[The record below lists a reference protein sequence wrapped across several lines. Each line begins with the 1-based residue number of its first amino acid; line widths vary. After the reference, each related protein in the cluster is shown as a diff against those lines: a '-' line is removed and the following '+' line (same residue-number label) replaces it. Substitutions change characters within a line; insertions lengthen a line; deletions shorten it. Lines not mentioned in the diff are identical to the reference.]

1 MTQGGSGKEKN
12 GQRMHRPR
20 LEAAQKPP
28 YDGINGNGRPLSRN
42 FRKMN
47 TTLKDRLIRHLEDG
61 HYEPQSKSELARALN
76 VDSRQKQDFRALVD
90 QLEEEGRLVRLQK
103 GRYALKRERR
113 NLVHGMIRILRS
125 GKILFL
131 PKKEDPAAAA
141 MGWDLEAIPELE
153 LKPNHLGTALDGD
166 RVAVRVERK
175 ASRGRRN
182 DRRDRFARPDTG
194 MKARVEE
201 VTERA
206 RSRWLGTFR
215 AGKNKLGRVLGD
227 GIGSPA
233 SIELAEKPAMEVLPG
248 QLVSVEPV
256 SRGEEKKAPRGKIVE
271 VLGYPDDPHVDMES
285 VIRKYDLPV
294 EFPSPVLREVETLSK
309 APSPRELARREDWT
323 DRTVIT
329 IDPASAKD
337 FDDAISIKATPQ
349 GWTLAVHIADVS
361 HFVKPGSELDK
372 EALRRGNST
381 YLPDRVLPMLPPR
394 LSDDLCSLRPDVV
407 RLTKVCEM
415 KFDKKGKLLG
425 ARFADAFIRSKA
437 RLTYQEAFTMMKGH
451 DKGEIPSMV
460 REAWKLASILRRNR
474 YAKGALDLD
483 FPEVRAVMDKDGR
496 VTDIITEEYDESHQ
510 LIEECMLAANGAVA
524 LTLKNK
530 NRPTIY
536 RVHEEPDSAKLFEF
550 GQLCKLYG
558 HPVHDI
564 GQRQYLNE
572 LMKSIKGTPDEQ
584 LLKLALLKSLM
595 RARYDTEPLGHY
607 GLATPNYCH
616 FTSPIRRYADLV
628 VHRSLDPLLANPPK
642 GAKGPGSV
650 SRLEED
656 AEHISETERTSASA
670 EKDANRMKLFEW
682 LEGQC
687 FAEHPEVHDALI
699 TETRPFGVMLEIPR
713 LQIKGLIKPDQL
725 PGGRWV
731 YEAFANRWK
740 SDHGTVLCAG
750 LRVPVIPVKVD
761 RDQQWADFTIAS
773 RGERR
778 EPEKTGASGKKEKR
792 FTGRKRRP
800 AEGKKAPAKARGKR
814 P

>member
-1 MTQGGSGKEKN
+1 MMVSMGMGDTF
-12 GQRMHRPR
+12 
-20 LEAAQKPP
+20 
-28 YDGINGNGRPLSRN
+28 SRN

-47 TTLKDRLIRHLEDG
+47 HSLKDRLIRHMEDG
-61 HYEPQSKSELARALN
+61 RYEPQSKSELARALN
-76 VDSRQKQDFRALVD
+76 VDSRQKLDFRALVD
-90 QLEEEGRLVRLQK
+90 QMEEEGKLVRLQK

-131 PKKEDPAAAA
+131 PRKGDPAAAA
-141 MGWDLEAIPELE
+141 LGWDTEAIPELE
-153 LKPNHLGTALDGD
+153 LKPNRLGTALDGD

-175 ASRGRRN
+175 AARGRRN
-182 DRRDRFARPDTG
+182 IRRDRFSSPDAG

-206 RSRWLGTFR
+206 RSRWLGVFR
-215 AGKNKLGRVLGD
+215 TGKNKPGRVLGD
-227 GIGSPA
+227 GVSSP
-233 SIELAEKPAMEVLPG
+233 SFIELAEKPAMEVLPG

-256 SRGEEKKAPRGKIVE
+256 TCGEEKKAPRGKIVE
-271 VLGYPDDPHVDMES
+271 VLGYPDEPHVDMEA
-285 VIRKYDLPV
+285 VIRKYGLSA
-294 EFPSPVLREVETLSK
+294 EFPASVLRELETLPQN
-309 APSPRELARREDWT
+309 PSPGELARREDWT

-329 IDPASAKD
+329 IDPASARD
-337 FDDAISIKATPQ
+337 FDDAISITATPS

-361 HFVKPGSELDK
+361 HFVRPGGALDG

-415 KFDKKGKLLG
+415 KFDQKGKMLR

-437 RLTYQEAFTMMKGH
+437 RLTYQEAFAMMKGN
-451 DKGEIPSMV
+451 DKGEVPSTV
-460 REAWKLASILRRNR
+460 REAWNLASILRRNR

-496 VTDIITEEYDESHQ
+496 VTGIITEEYDESHQ
-510 LIEECMLAANGAVA
+510 LIEECMLAANEAVA
-524 LTLKNK
+524 LALKNG

-536 RVHEEPDSAKLFEF
+536 RVHEEPDSSKLFEF

-558 HPVHDI
+558 YPVHDI

-572 LMKSIKGTPDEQ
+572 LMKSIKGSPDEQ

-628 VHRSLDPLLANPPK
+628 VHRSLNPLLANPPK
-642 GAKGPGSV
+642 GAKGAGSAG
-650 SRLEED
+650 RLEED
-656 AEHISETERTSASA
+656 AEHISETERISASA

-687 FAEHPEVHDALI
+687 YTEHPEVHEALV
-699 TETRPFGVMLEIPR
+699 TETRHFGVLLEIPR
-713 LQIKGLIKPDQL
+713 LQIKGLVKPDKL

-731 YEAFANRWK
+731 YEAFASRWK
-740 SDHGTVLCAG
+740 NDHGSVLCAG

-761 RDQQWADFTIAS
+761 REQQWADFAIVS
-773 RGERR
+773 R
-778 EPEKTGASGKKEKR
+778 EKPRQTGKTA
-792 FTGRKRRP
+792 F
-800 AEGKKAPAKARGKR
+800 PAKQEKGTSGHGRR
-814 P
+814 NR

>member
-1 MTQGGSGKEKN
+1 MMVSMGMGDTF
-12 GQRMHRPR
+12 
-20 LEAAQKPP
+20 
-28 YDGINGNGRPLSRN
+28 SRN

-47 TTLKDRLIRHLEDG
+47 HSLKDRLIRHMEDG
-61 HYEPQSKSELARALN
+61 RYEPQSKSELARALN
-76 VDSRQKQDFRALVD
+76 VDSRQKLDFRALVD
-90 QLEEEGRLVRLQK
+90 QMEEEGKLVRLQK

-131 PKKEDPAAAA
+131 PRKGDPAAAA
-141 MGWDLEAIPELE
+141 LGWDTEAIPELE
-153 LKPNHLGTALDGD
+153 LKPNRLGTALDGD
-166 RVAVRVERK
+166 RVTVRVERK
-175 ASRGRRN
+175 AARGRRN
-182 DRRDRFARPDTG
+182 IRRDRFSSPDAG

-206 RSRWLGTFR
+206 RSRWLGVFR
-215 AGKNKLGRVLGD
+215 TGKNKPGRVLGD
-227 GIGSPA
+227 GVSSPS

-256 SRGEEKKAPRGKIVE
+256 TCGEEKKAPRGKIVE
-271 VLGYPDDPHVDMES
+271 VLGYPDEPHVDMEA
-285 VIRKYDLPV
+285 VIRKYGLSA
-294 EFPSPVLREVETLSK
+294 EFPASVLRELETLPQN
-309 APSPRELARREDWT
+309 PSPGELARRENWT

-329 IDPASAKD
+329 IDPASARD
-337 FDDAISIKATPQ
+337 FDDAISITATPS

-361 HFVKPGSELDK
+361 HFVRPGGALDG

-415 KFDKKGKLLG
+415 KFDQKGKMLR

-437 RLTYQEAFTMMKGH
+437 RLTYQEAFAMLKGN
-451 DKGEIPSMV
+451 DKGEVPSTV
-460 REAWKLASILRRNR
+460 REAWNLASILRRNR

-496 VTDIITEEYDESHQ
+496 VTGIITEEYDESHQ
-510 LIEECMLAANGAVA
+510 LIEECMLAANEAVA
-524 LTLKNK
+524 LALKNG

-550 GQLCKLYG
+550 GQLCRLYG

-572 LMKSIKGTPDEQ
+572 LMKSIKGSPDEQ

-616 FTSPIRRYADLV
+616 FTSPIRR
-628 VHRSLDPLLANPPK
+628 SLNPLLANPPK
-642 GAKGPGSV
+642 GAKGAGSAG
-650 SRLEED
+650 RLEED
-656 AEHISETERTSASA
+656 AEHISETERISASA

-687 FAEHPEVHDALI
+687 YTEHPEVHEALV
-699 TETRPFGVMLEIPR
+699 TETRHFGVLLEIPR
-713 LQIKGLIKPDQL
+713 LQIKGLVKPDKL

-731 YEAFANRWK
+731 YEAFASRWK
-740 SDHGTVLCAG
+740 NDHGSVLCAG

-761 RDQQWADFTIAS
+761 REQQWADFAIVS
-773 RGERR
+773 R
-778 EPEKTGASGKKEKR
+778 EKPRQTGKTA
-792 FTGRKRRP
+792 F
-800 AEGKKAPAKARGKR
+800 PAKQEKGTSGHGRR
-814 P
+814 NR

>member
-1 MTQGGSGKEKN
+1 M
-12 GQRMHRPR
+12 
-20 LEAAQKPP
+20 
-28 YDGINGNGRPLSRN
+28 
-42 FRKMN
+42 
-47 TTLKDRLIRHLEDG
+47 EDG
-61 HYEPQSKSELARALN
+61 RYEPQSKSELARALN
-76 VDSRQKQDFRALVD
+76 VDSRQKLDFRALVD
-90 QLEEEGRLVRLQK
+90 QMEEEGKLVRLQK

-131 PKKEDPAAAA
+131 PRKGDPAAAA
-141 MGWDLEAIPELE
+141 LGWDTEAIPELE
-153 LKPNHLGTALDGD
+153 LKPNRLGNALDGD

-175 ASRGRRN
+175 AARGRRN
-182 DRRDRFARPDTG
+182 IRRDRFSSPDAG

-206 RSRWLGTFR
+206 RSRWLGVFR
-215 AGKNKLGRVLGD
+215 TGKNKPGRVLGD
-227 GIGSPA
+227 GVSSPS

-256 SRGEEKKAPRGKIVE
+256 TCGEEKKAPRGKIVE
-271 VLGYPDDPHVDMES
+271 VLGYPDEPHVDMEA
-285 VIRKYDLPV
+285 VIRKYGLSA
-294 EFPSPVLREVETLSK
+294 EFPASVLRELETLPQN
-309 APSPRELARREDWT
+309 PSPGELARRENWT

-329 IDPASAKD
+329 IDPASARD
-337 FDDAISIKATPQ
+337 FDDAISITATPS

-361 HFVKPGSELDK
+361 HFVRPGGALDG

-415 KFDKKGKLLG
+415 KFDQKGKMLR

-437 RLTYQEAFTMMKGH
+437 RLTYQEAFAMLKGN
-451 DKGEIPSMV
+451 DKGEVPSTV
-460 REAWKLASILRRNR
+460 REAWNLASILRRNR

-496 VTDIITEEYDESHQ
+496 VTGIITEEYDESHQ
-510 LIEECMLAANGAVA
+510 LIEECMLAANEAVA
-524 LTLKNK
+524 LALKNG
-530 NRPTIY
+530 NRPPLY
-536 RVHEEPDSAKLFEF
+536 RVHEEPDSSKLFEF

-558 HPVHDI
+558 YPVHDI

-572 LMKSIKGTPDEQ
+572 LMKSIKGSPDEQ

-628 VHRSLDPLLANPPK
+628 VHRSLNPLLANPPK
-642 GAKGPGSV
+642 GAKGAGSAG
-650 SRLEED
+650 RLEED
-656 AEHISETERTSASA
+656 AEHISETERISASA

-687 FAEHPEVHDALI
+687 YTEHPEVHEALV
-699 TETRPFGVMLEIPR
+699 TETRHFGVLLEIPR
-713 LQIKGLIKPDQL
+713 FQIKGLVKPDKL

-731 YEAFANRWK
+731 YEAFASRWK
-740 SDHGTVLCAG
+740 NDHGSVLCAG

-761 RDQQWADFTIAS
+761 REQQWADFAIVS
-773 RGERR
+773 R
-778 EPEKTGASGKKEKR
+778 EKPRQTGKTA
-792 FTGRKRRP
+792 F
-800 AEGKKAPAKARGKR
+800 PAKQEKGTSGHGRR
-814 P
+814 NR

>member
-1 MTQGGSGKEKN
+1 MG
-12 GQRMHRPR
+12 M
-20 LEAAQKPP
+20 
-28 YDGINGNGRPLSRN
+28 GNSFSRN

-47 TTLKDRLIRHLEDG
+47 NSLKDRLIRHMEDG

-76 VDSRQKQDFRALVD
+76 VDSRQKLDFRALVD
-90 QLEEEGRLVRLQK
+90 QMEEEGKLVRLQK

-131 PKKEDPAAAA
+131 PRKEDPAAAA
-141 MGWDLEAIPELE
+141 LGWDTEAVPELE

-175 ASRGRRN
+175 AARGRRN
-182 DRRDRFARPDTG
+182 IRRNRFSSPDAD

-206 RSRWLGTFR
+206 RSRWLGVFR
-215 AGKNKLGRVLGD
+215 TGKNKPGRVLGD
-227 GIGSPA
+227 GVSSPS

-248 QLVSVEPV
+248 QLVSVEPITC
-256 SRGEEKKAPRGKIVE
+256 GEEKKAPRGKIVE
-271 VLGYPDDPHVDMES
+271 VLGYPDEPHVDMEA
-285 VIRKYDLPV
+285 VIRKYGLSV
-294 EFPSPVLREVETLSK
+294 EFPASVLRELETLPQT
-309 APSPRELARREDWT
+309 PSPGELARREDWT

-329 IDPASAKD
+329 IDPASARD
-337 FDDAISIKATPQ
+337 FDDAISITATPS

-361 HFVKPGSELDK
+361 HFVKPGGSLDG

-415 KFDKKGKLLG
+415 KFDKKGKMLR

-437 RLTYQEAFTMMKGH
+437 RLTYQEAFAMLKGN
-451 DKGEIPSMV
+451 DKGEVPSTV
-460 REAWKLASILRRNR
+460 REAWNLASILRRNR

-496 VTDIITEEYDESHQ
+496 VTGIITEEYDESHQ
-510 LIEECMLAANGAVA
+510 LIEECMLAANEAVA
-524 LTLKNK
+524 LALKNG

-550 GQLCKLYG
+550 GQLCRLYG

-564 GQRQYLNE
+564 DQRQYLNE
-572 LMKSIKGTPDEQ
+572 LMKSIKGSPDEQ

-628 VHRSLDPLLANPPK
+628 VHRSLNPLLANPPK
-642 GAKGPGSV
+642 GAKGAGSTG
-650 SRLEED
+650 RLEED
-656 AEHISETERTSASA
+656 AEHISETERISASA

-687 FAEHPEVHDALI
+687 YADHPEVHEALV
-699 TETRPFGVMLEIPR
+699 TETRHFGVLLEIPR
-713 LQIKGLIKPDQL
+713 LQIKGLVKPDKI

-731 YEAFANRWK
+731 YEAFASRWK
-740 SDHGTVLCAG
+740 NDHGSVLCAG

-761 RDQQWADFTIAS
+761 REQQWADFAIVS
-773 RGERR
+773 REKPRQTGKTAFPTKQEKGISGRGRR
-778 EPEKTGASGKKEKR
+778 NH
-792 FTGRKRRP
+792 
-800 AEGKKAPAKARGKR
+800 
-814 P
+814 

>member
-1 MTQGGSGKEKN
+1 MMVPMEIGDTF
-12 GQRMHRPR
+12 
-20 LEAAQKPP
+20 
-28 YDGINGNGRPLSRN
+28 SRN

-47 TTLKDRLIRHLEDG
+47 HSLKDRLIRHMEDG
-61 HYEPQSKSELARALN
+61 RYEPQSKSELARALN
-76 VDSRQKQDFRALVD
+76 VDSRQKLDFRALVD
-90 QLEEEGRLVRLQK
+90 QMEEEGKLVRLQK

-131 PKKEDPAAAA
+131 PRKGDPAAAA
-141 MGWDLEAIPELE
+141 LGWDTEAIPELE
-153 LKPNHLGTALDGD
+153 LKPNRLGNALDGD

-175 ASRGRRN
+175 AARGRRN
-182 DRRDRFARPDTG
+182 IRRDRFSSPDAG

-206 RSRWLGTFR
+206 RSRWLGVFR
-215 AGKNKLGRVLGD
+215 TGKNKPGRVLGD
-227 GIGSPA
+227 GVSSPS

-256 SRGEEKKAPRGKIVE
+256 TCGEEKKAPRGKIVE
-271 VLGYPDDPHVDMES
+271 VLGYPDEPHVDMEA
-285 VIRKYDLPV
+285 VIRKYGLSA
-294 EFPSPVLREVETLSK
+294 EFPASVLRELETLPQN
-309 APSPRELARREDWT
+309 PSPGELARRENWT

-329 IDPASAKD
+329 IDPASARD
-337 FDDAISIKATPQ
+337 FDDAISITATPS

-361 HFVKPGSELDK
+361 HFVRPGGALDG

-415 KFDKKGKLLG
+415 KFDQKGKMLR

-437 RLTYQEAFTMMKGH
+437 RLTYQEAFAMLKGN
-451 DKGEIPSMV
+451 DKGEVPSTV
-460 REAWKLASILRRNR
+460 REAWNLASILRRNR

-496 VTDIITEEYDESHQ
+496 VTGIITEEYDESHQ
-510 LIEECMLAANGAVA
+510 LIEECMLAANEAVA
-524 LTLKNK
+524 LALKNG

-536 RVHEEPDSAKLFEF
+536 RVHEEPDSSKLFEF

-558 HPVHDI
+558 YPVHDI

-572 LMKSIKGTPDEQ
+572 LMKSIKGSPDEQ

-628 VHRSLDPLLANPPK
+628 VHRSLNPLLANPPK
-642 GAKGPGSV
+642 GAKGAGSAG
-650 SRLEED
+650 RLEED
-656 AEHISETERTSASA
+656 AEHISETERISASA

-687 FAEHPEVHDALI
+687 YTEHPEVHEALV
-699 TETRPFGVMLEIPR
+699 TETRHFGVLLEIPR
-713 LQIKGLIKPDQL
+713 LQIKGLVKPDKL

-731 YEAFANRWK
+731 YEAFASRWK
-740 SDHGTVLCAG
+740 NDHGSVLCAG

-761 RDQQWADFTIAS
+761 REQQWADFAIVS
-773 RGERR
+773 R
-778 EPEKTGASGKKEKR
+778 EKPRQTGKTA
-792 FTGRKRRP
+792 F
-800 AEGKKAPAKARGKR
+800 PAKQEKGTSGHGRR
-814 P
+814 NR

>member
-1 MTQGGSGKEKN
+1 
-12 GQRMHRPR
+12 
-20 LEAAQKPP
+20 
-28 YDGINGNGRPLSRN
+28 
-42 FRKMN
+42 MN
-47 TTLKDRLIRHLEDG
+47 TPLKDRLLRHMKDG

-76 VDSRQKQDFRALVD
+76 VDSRQRLDLRNLVD
-90 QLEEEGRLVRLQK
+90 QLEEEGTLVCLQK
-103 GRYALKRERR
+103 GKYALKRERR
-113 NLVHGMIRILRS
+113 DLVRGKIRILRS

-131 PKKEDPAAAA
+131 PQKGDSAAAA
-141 MGWDLEAIPELE
+141 MGWDLDSIPELE
-153 LKPNHLGTALDGD
+153 LKPERLNTALDGD
-166 RVAVRVERK
+166 QVAARVESK
-175 ASRGRRN
+175 ASKGRHNGRKSASSASN
-182 DRRDRFARPDTG
+182 VNL
-194 MKARVEE
+194 KARVEE
-201 VTERA
+201 VTKRA
-206 RSRWLGTFR
+206 RSRWLGVFR
-215 AGKNKLGRVLGD
+215 TGKNKFGRVLGD
-227 GIGSPA
+227 GSGSPA
-233 SIELAEKPAMEVLPG
+233 YIELTEAPAMEVLPG

-256 SRGEEKKAPRGKIVE
+256 SYGGDKKSPRGKIVE
-271 VLGYPDDPHVDMES
+271 VLGYADEPHVDMEA

-294 EFPSPVLREVETLSK
+294 EFPAETLQE
-309 APSPRELARREDWT
+309 ADALPAEPSARELARREDWT

-337 FDDAISIKATPQ
+337 FDDAISIRTTPE
-349 GWTLAVHIADVS
+349 GWVLAVHIADVS
-361 HFVKPGSELDK
+361 HFVQPGGALDR
-372 EALRRGNST
+372 EARKRGNST

-394 LSDDLCSLRPDVV
+394 LSDDLCSLRPGVV
-407 RLTKVCEM
+407 RLTKACEM
-415 KFDKKGKLLG
+415 KFNKKGKMLH
-425 ARFADAFIRSKA
+425 ARFADAYIRSSA
-437 RLTYQEAFTMMKGH
+437 RLTYQEAFAMMNGR
-451 DKGEIPSMV
+451 DKAGIPALV
-460 REAWKLASILRRNR
+460 KEAWKLASILRRNR

-496 VTDIITEEYDESHQ
+496 VTDIVTEEYDESHQ
-510 LIEECMLAANGAVA
+510 LIEECMLAANEAVA
-524 LTLKNK
+524 LTLKNRH
-530 NRPTIY
+530 RPTIY

-572 LMKSIKGTPDEQ
+572 LMQSIKGSPDEQ

-650 SRLEED
+650 AALDEA
-656 AEHISETERTSASA
+656 AEHISETERVSASA

-687 FAEHPEVHDALI
+687 FADHPEVHDALI
-699 TETRPFGVMLEIPR
+699 TDTRHFGILLEIPR
-713 LQIKGLIKPDQL
+713 LQIKGLIKPDKL

-740 SDHGTVLCAG
+740 NDQGFVLCAG

-761 RDQQWADFTIAS
+761 REQQWADFAIVP
-773 RGERR
+773 R
-778 EPEKTGASGKKEKR
+778 ENQESPGKKIVKR
-792 FTGRKRRP
+792 KNGRHRP
-800 AEGKKAPAKARGKR
+800 RK
-814 P
+814 

>member
-1 MTQGGSGKEKN
+1 MMVPMEMGDTF
-12 GQRMHRPR
+12 
-20 LEAAQKPP
+20 
-28 YDGINGNGRPLSRN
+28 SRN

-47 TTLKDRLIRHLEDG
+47 HSLKDRLIRHMEDG
-61 HYEPQSKSELARALN
+61 RYEPQSKSELARALN
-76 VDSRQKQDFRALVD
+76 VDSRQKLDFRALVD
-90 QLEEEGRLVRLQK
+90 QMEEEGKLVRLQK

-131 PKKEDPAAAA
+131 PRKGDPAAAA
-141 MGWDLEAIPELE
+141 LGWDTEAIPELE
-153 LKPNHLGTALDGD
+153 LKPNRLGNALDGD

-175 ASRGRRN
+175 AARGRRN
-182 DRRDRFARPDTG
+182 IRRDRFSSPDAG

-206 RSRWLGTFR
+206 RSRWLGVFR
-215 AGKNKLGRVLGD
+215 TGKNKPGRVLGD
-227 GIGSPA
+227 GVSSPS

-256 SRGEEKKAPRGKIVE
+256 TCGEEKKAPRGKIVE
-271 VLGYPDDPHVDMES
+271 VLGYPDEPHVDMEA
-285 VIRKYDLPV
+285 VIRKYGLSA
-294 EFPSPVLREVETLSK
+294 EFPASVLRELETLPQN
-309 APSPRELARREDWT
+309 PSPGELARRENWT

-329 IDPASAKD
+329 IDPASARD
-337 FDDAISIKATPQ
+337 FDDAISITATPS

-361 HFVKPGSELDK
+361 HFVRPGGALDG

-415 KFDKKGKLLG
+415 KFDQKGKMLR

-437 RLTYQEAFTMMKGH
+437 RLTYQEAFAMLKGN
-451 DKGEIPSMV
+451 DKGEVPSTV
-460 REAWKLASILRRNR
+460 REAWNLASILRRNR

-496 VTDIITEEYDESHQ
+496 VTGIITEEYDESHQ
-510 LIEECMLAANGAVA
+510 LIEECMLAANEAVA
-524 LTLKNK
+524 LALKNG

-536 RVHEEPDSAKLFEF
+536 RVHEEPDSSKLFEF

-572 LMKSIKGTPDEQ
+572 LMKSIKGSPDEQ

-628 VHRSLDPLLANPPK
+628 VHRSLNPLLANPPK
-642 GAKGPGSV
+642 GAKGAGSAG
-650 SRLEED
+650 RLEED
-656 AEHISETERTSASA
+656 AEHISETERISASA

-687 FAEHPEVHDALI
+687 YTEHPEVHEALV
-699 TETRPFGVMLEIPR
+699 TETRHFGVLLEIPR
-713 LQIKGLIKPDQL
+713 LQIKGLVKPDKL

-731 YEAFANRWK
+731 YEAFASRWK
-740 SDHGTVLCAG
+740 NDHGSVLCAG

-761 RDQQWADFTIAS
+761 REQQWADFAIVS
-773 RGERR
+773 R
-778 EPEKTGASGKKEKR
+778 EKPRQTGKTA
-792 FTGRKRRP
+792 F
-800 AEGKKAPAKARGKR
+800 PAKQEKGTSGHGRR
-814 P
+814 NR

>member
-1 MTQGGSGKEKN
+1 MMVPMGMGDTF
-12 GQRMHRPR
+12 
-20 LEAAQKPP
+20 
-28 YDGINGNGRPLSRN
+28 SRN

-47 TTLKDRLIRHLEDG
+47 HSLKDRLIRHMEDG
-61 HYEPQSKSELARALN
+61 RYEPQSKSELARALN
-76 VDSRQKQDFRALVD
+76 VDSRQKLDFRALVD
-90 QLEEEGRLVRLQK
+90 QMEEEGKLVRLQK

-131 PKKEDPAAAA
+131 PRKGDPAAAA
-141 MGWDLEAIPELE
+141 LGWDTEAIPELE
-153 LKPNHLGTALDGD
+153 LKPNRLGTALDGD

-175 ASRGRRN
+175 AARGRRN
-182 DRRDRFARPDTG
+182 IRRDRFSSPDAG

-206 RSRWLGTFR
+206 RSRWLGVFR
-215 AGKNKLGRVLGD
+215 TGKNKPGRVLGD
-227 GIGSPA
+227 GVSSPS

-256 SRGEEKKAPRGKIVE
+256 TCGEEKKAPRGKIVE
-271 VLGYPDDPHVDMES
+271 VLGYPDEPHVDMEA
-285 VIRKYDLPV
+285 VIRKYGLSA
-294 EFPSPVLREVETLSK
+294 EFPASVLRELETLPQN
-309 APSPRELARREDWT
+309 PSPGELARRENWT

-329 IDPASAKD
+329 IDPASARD
-337 FDDAISIKATPQ
+337 FDDAISITATPS

-361 HFVKPGSELDK
+361 HFVRPGGALDG

-381 YLPDRVLPMLPPR
+381 YLPDRVLPMLPPC

-415 KFDKKGKLLG
+415 KFDQKGKMLR

-437 RLTYQEAFTMMKGH
+437 RLTYQEAFAMLKGN
-451 DKGEIPSMV
+451 DKGEVPSTV
-460 REAWKLASILRRNR
+460 REAWNLASILRRNR

-496 VTDIITEEYDESHQ
+496 VTGIITEEYDESHQ
-510 LIEECMLAANGAVA
+510 LIEECMLAANEAVA
-524 LTLKNK
+524 LALKNG

-536 RVHEEPDSAKLFEF
+536 RVHEEPDSSKLFEF

-558 HPVHDI
+558 YPVHDI

-572 LMKSIKGTPDEQ
+572 LMKSIKGSPDEQ

-628 VHRSLDPLLANPPK
+628 VHRSLNPLLANPPK
-642 GAKGPGSV
+642 GAKGAGSAG
-650 SRLEED
+650 RLEED
-656 AEHISETERTSASA
+656 AEHISETERISDSA

-687 FAEHPEVHDALI
+687 YTEHPEVHEALV
-699 TETRPFGVMLEIPR
+699 TETRHFGVLLEIPR
-713 LQIKGLIKPDQL
+713 LQIKGLVKPDKL

-731 YEAFANRWK
+731 YEAFASRWK
-740 SDHGTVLCAG
+740 NDHGSVLCAG

-761 RDQQWADFTIAS
+761 REQQWADFAIVS
-773 RGERR
+773 R
-778 EPEKTGASGKKEKR
+778 EKPRQTGKTA
-792 FTGRKRRP
+792 F
-800 AEGKKAPAKARGKR
+800 PAKQEKGTSGHGRR
-814 P
+814 NR

>member
-1 MTQGGSGKEKN
+1 MMVSMGMGDTF
-12 GQRMHRPR
+12 
-20 LEAAQKPP
+20 
-28 YDGINGNGRPLSRN
+28 SRN

-47 TTLKDRLIRHLEDG
+47 HSLKDRLIRHMEDG
-61 HYEPQSKSELARALN
+61 RYEPQSKSELARALN
-76 VDSRQKQDFRALVD
+76 VDSRQKLDFRALVD
-90 QLEEEGRLVRLQK
+90 QMEEEGKLVRLQK

-131 PKKEDPAAAA
+131 PRKGDPAAAA
-141 MGWDLEAIPELE
+141 LGWDTEAIPELE
-153 LKPNHLGTALDGD
+153 LKPNRLGTALDGD

-175 ASRGRRN
+175 AARGRRN
-182 DRRDRFARPDTG
+182 IRRDRFSSPDAG

-206 RSRWLGTFR
+206 RSRWLGVFR
-215 AGKNKLGRVLGD
+215 TGKNKPGRVLGD
-227 GIGSPA
+227 GVSSPS

-256 SRGEEKKAPRGKIVE
+256 TCGEEKKAPRGKIVE
-271 VLGYPDDPHVDMES
+271 VLGYPDEPHVDMEA
-285 VIRKYDLPV
+285 VIRKYGLSA
-294 EFPSPVLREVETLSK
+294 EFPASVLRELETLPQN
-309 APSPRELARREDWT
+309 PSPGELARRENWT

-329 IDPASAKD
+329 IDPASARD
-337 FDDAISIKATPQ
+337 FDDAISITATPS

-361 HFVKPGSELDK
+361 HFVRPGGALDG

-415 KFDKKGKLLG
+415 KFDQKGKMLR

-437 RLTYQEAFTMMKGH
+437 RLTYQEAFAMLKGN
-451 DKGEIPSMV
+451 DKGEVPSTV
-460 REAWKLASILRRNR
+460 REAWNLASILRRNR

-496 VTDIITEEYDESHQ
+496 VTGIITEEYDESHQ
-510 LIEECMLAANGAVA
+510 LIEECMLAANEAVA
-524 LTLKNK
+524 LALKNG

-536 RVHEEPDSAKLFEF
+536 RVHEEPDSSKLFEF

-558 HPVHDI
+558 YPVHDI

-572 LMKSIKGTPDEQ
+572 LMKSIKGSPDEQ

-628 VHRSLDPLLANPPK
+628 VHRSLNPLLANPPK
-642 GAKGPGSV
+642 GAKGAGSAG
-650 SRLEED
+650 RLEED
-656 AEHISETERTSASA
+656 AEHISETERISASA

-687 FAEHPEVHDALI
+687 YTEHPEVHEALV
-699 TETRPFGVMLEIPR
+699 TETRHFGVLLEIPR
-713 LQIKGLIKPDQL
+713 FQIKGLVKPDKL

-731 YEAFANRWK
+731 YEAFASRWK
-740 SDHGTVLCAG
+740 NDHGSVLCAG

-761 RDQQWADFTIAS
+761 REQQWADFAIVS
-773 RGERR
+773 R
-778 EPEKTGASGKKEKR
+778 EKPRQTGKTA
-792 FTGRKRRP
+792 F
-800 AEGKKAPAKARGKR
+800 PAKQEKGTSGHGRR
-814 P
+814 NR

>member
-1 MTQGGSGKEKN
+1 MG
-12 GQRMHRPR
+12 M
-20 LEAAQKPP
+20 
-28 YDGINGNGRPLSRN
+28 GNSFSRN

-47 TTLKDRLIRHLEDG
+47 NSLKDRLIRHMEDG

-76 VDSRQKQDFRALVD
+76 VDSRQKLDFRALVD
-90 QLEEEGRLVRLQK
+90 QMEEEGKLVRLQK

-131 PKKEDPAAAA
+131 PRKEDPAAAA
-141 MGWDLEAIPELE
+141 LGWDTEAVPELE

-175 ASRGRRN
+175 AARGRRN
-182 DRRDRFARPDTG
+182 IRRNRFSSPDAD

-206 RSRWLGTFR
+206 HSRWLGVFR
-215 AGKNKLGRVLGD
+215 TGKNKPGRVLGD
-227 GIGSPA
+227 GVSSPS

-248 QLVSVEPV
+248 QLVSVEPITC
-256 SRGEEKKAPRGKIVE
+256 GEEKKAPRGKIVE
-271 VLGYPDDPHVDMES
+271 VLGYPDEPHVDMEA
-285 VIRKYDLPV
+285 VIRKYGLSV
-294 EFPSPVLREVETLSK
+294 EFPASVLRELETLPQT
-309 APSPRELARREDWT
+309 PSPGELARREDWT

-329 IDPASAKD
+329 IDPASARD
-337 FDDAISIKATPQ
+337 FDDAISITATPS

-361 HFVKPGSELDK
+361 HFVKPGGSLDG

-394 LSDDLCSLRPDVV
+394 LSDDLCSLRPHVV

-415 KFDKKGKLLG
+415 KFDKKGKMLR

-437 RLTYQEAFTMMKGH
+437 RLTYQEAFAMLKGN
-451 DKGEIPSMV
+451 DKGEVPSTV
-460 REAWKLASILRRNR
+460 REAWNLASILRRNR

-496 VTDIITEEYDESHQ
+496 VTGIITEEYDESHQ
-510 LIEECMLAANGAVA
+510 LIEECMLAANEAVA
-524 LTLKNK
+524 LALKNG

-550 GQLCKLYG
+550 GQLCRLYG

-572 LMKSIKGTPDEQ
+572 LMKSIKGSPDEQ

-595 RARYDTEPLGHY
+595 RARYDTKPLGHY

-628 VHRSLDPLLANPPK
+628 VHRSLNPLLASPPK
-642 GAKGPGSV
+642 GAKGAGSTG
-650 SRLEED
+650 RLEED
-656 AEHISETERTSASA
+656 AEHISETERISASA

-687 FAEHPEVHDALI
+687 YADHPEVHEALV
-699 TETRPFGVMLEIPR
+699 TETRHFGVLLEIPR
-713 LQIKGLIKPDQL
+713 LQIKGLVKPDKL

-731 YEAFANRWK
+731 YEAFASRWK
-740 SDHGTVLCAG
+740 NDHGSVLCAG

-761 RDQQWADFTIAS
+761 REQQWADFAIVS
-773 RGERR
+773 R
-778 EPEKTGASGKKEKR
+778 EKPRQTGKTA
-792 FTGRKRRP
+792 F
-800 AEGKKAPAKARGKR
+800 PAKQEKGISGRGR
-814 P
+814 RNR

>member
-1 MTQGGSGKEKN
+1 MMVPMGMGDTF
-12 GQRMHRPR
+12 
-20 LEAAQKPP
+20 
-28 YDGINGNGRPLSRN
+28 SRN

-47 TTLKDRLIRHLEDG
+47 HSLKDRLIRHMEDG
-61 HYEPQSKSELARALN
+61 RYEPQSKSELARALN
-76 VDSRQKQDFRALVD
+76 VDSRQKLDFRALVD
-90 QLEEEGRLVRLQK
+90 QMEEEGKLVRLQK

-131 PKKEDPAAAA
+131 PRKGDPAAAA
-141 MGWDLEAIPELE
+141 LGWDTEAIPELE
-153 LKPNHLGTALDGD
+153 LKPNRLGTALDGD

-175 ASRGRRN
+175 AARGRRN
-182 DRRDRFARPDTG
+182 IRRDRFSSPDAG

-206 RSRWLGTFR
+206 RSRWLGVFR
-215 AGKNKLGRVLGD
+215 TGKNKPGRVLGD
-227 GIGSPA
+227 GVSSPS

-256 SRGEEKKAPRGKIVE
+256 TCGEEKKAPRGKIVE
-271 VLGYPDDPHVDMES
+271 VLGYPDEPHVDMEA
-285 VIRKYDLPV
+285 VIRKYGLSA
-294 EFPSPVLREVETLSK
+294 EFPASVLRELETLPQN
-309 APSPRELARREDWT
+309 PSPGELARRENWT

-329 IDPASAKD
+329 IDPASARD
-337 FDDAISIKATPQ
+337 FDDAISITATPS

-361 HFVKPGSELDK
+361 HFVRPGGALDG

-415 KFDKKGKLLG
+415 KFDQKGKMLR

-437 RLTYQEAFTMMKGH
+437 RLTYQEAFAMLKGN
-451 DKGEIPSMV
+451 DKGEVPSTV
-460 REAWKLASILRRNR
+460 REAWNLASILRRNR

-496 VTDIITEEYDESHQ
+496 VTGIITEEYDESHQ
-510 LIEECMLAANGAVA
+510 LIEECMLAANEAVA
-524 LTLKNK
+524 LALKNG

-536 RVHEEPDSAKLFEF
+536 RVHEEPDSSKLFEF

-558 HPVHDI
+558 YPVHDI

-572 LMKSIKGTPDEQ
+572 LMKSIKGSPDEQ

-628 VHRSLDPLLANPPK
+628 VHRSLNPLLANPPK
-642 GAKGPGSV
+642 GAKGAGSAG
-650 SRLEED
+650 RLEED
-656 AEHISETERTSASA
+656 AEHISETERISASA

-687 FAEHPEVHDALI
+687 YTEHPEVHEALV
-699 TETRPFGVMLEIPR
+699 TETRHFGVLLEIPR
-713 LQIKGLIKPDQL
+713 LQIKGLVKPDKL

-731 YEAFANRWK
+731 YEAFASRWK
-740 SDHGTVLCAG
+740 NDHGSVLCAG

-761 RDQQWADFTIAS
+761 REQQWADFAIVS
-773 RGERR
+773 R
-778 EPEKTGASGKKEKR
+778 EKPRHTGKTA
-792 FTGRKRRP
+792 F
-800 AEGKKAPAKARGKR
+800 PAKQEKGTSGHGRR
-814 P
+814 NR

>member
-1 MTQGGSGKEKN
+1 MMVPMGMGDTF
-12 GQRMHRPR
+12 
-20 LEAAQKPP
+20 
-28 YDGINGNGRPLSRN
+28 SRN

-47 TTLKDRLIRHLEDG
+47 HSLKDRLIRHMEDG
-61 HYEPQSKSELARALN
+61 RYEPQSKSELARALN
-76 VDSRQKQDFRALVD
+76 VDSRQKLDFRALVD
-90 QLEEEGRLVRLQK
+90 QMEEEGKLVRLQK

-131 PKKEDPAAAA
+131 PRKGDPAAAA
-141 MGWDLEAIPELE
+141 LGWDTEAIPELE
-153 LKPNHLGTALDGD
+153 LKPNRLGTALDGD

-175 ASRGRRN
+175 AARGRRN
-182 DRRDRFARPDTG
+182 IRRDRFSSPDAG

-206 RSRWLGTFR
+206 RSRWLGVFR
-215 AGKNKLGRVLGD
+215 TGKNKPGRVLGD
-227 GIGSPA
+227 GVSSPS

-256 SRGEEKKAPRGKIVE
+256 TCGEEKKAPRGKIVE
-271 VLGYPDDPHVDMES
+271 VLGYPDEPHVDMEA
-285 VIRKYDLPV
+285 VIRKYGLSA
-294 EFPSPVLREVETLSK
+294 EFPASVLRELETLPQN
-309 APSPRELARREDWT
+309 PSPGELARRENWT

-329 IDPASAKD
+329 IDPASARD
-337 FDDAISIKATPQ
+337 FDDAISITATPS

-361 HFVKPGSELDK
+361 HFVRPGGALDG

-415 KFDKKGKLLG
+415 KFDQKGKMLR

-437 RLTYQEAFTMMKGH
+437 RLTYQEAFAMLKGN
-451 DKGEIPSMV
+451 DKGEVPSTV
-460 REAWKLASILRRNR
+460 REAWNLASILRRNR

-496 VTDIITEEYDESHQ
+496 VTGIITEEYDESHQ
-510 LIEECMLAANGAVA
+510 LIEECMLAANEAVA
-524 LTLKNK
+524 LALKNG

-536 RVHEEPDSAKLFEF
+536 RVHEEPDSSKLFEF

-558 HPVHDI
+558 YPVHDI

-572 LMKSIKGTPDEQ
+572 LMKSIKGSPDEQ

-628 VHRSLDPLLANPPK
+628 VHRSLNPLLANPPK
-642 GAKGPGSV
+642 GAKGAGSAG
-650 SRLEED
+650 RLEED
-656 AEHISETERTSASA
+656 AEHISETERISASA

-687 FAEHPEVHDALI
+687 YTEHPEVHEALV
-699 TETRPFGVMLEIPR
+699 TETHHFGVLLEIPR
-713 LQIKGLIKPDQL
+713 LQIKGLVKPDKL

-731 YEAFANRWK
+731 YEAFASRWK
-740 SDHGTVLCAG
+740 NDHGSVLCAG

-761 RDQQWADFTIAS
+761 REQQWADFAIVS
-773 RGERR
+773 R
-778 EPEKTGASGKKEKR
+778 EKPRQTGKTA
-792 FTGRKRRP
+792 F
-800 AEGKKAPAKARGKR
+800 PAKQEKGTSGHGRR
-814 P
+814 NR

>member
-1 MTQGGSGKEKN
+1 MMVPMGMGDTF
-12 GQRMHRPR
+12 
-20 LEAAQKPP
+20 
-28 YDGINGNGRPLSRN
+28 SRN

-47 TTLKDRLIRHLEDG
+47 HSLKDRLIRHMEDG
-61 HYEPQSKSELARALN
+61 RYEPQSKSELARALN
-76 VDSRQKQDFRALVD
+76 VDSRQKLDFRALVD
-90 QLEEEGRLVRLQK
+90 QMEEEGKLVRLQK

-131 PKKEDPAAAA
+131 PRKGDPAAAA
-141 MGWDLEAIPELE
+141 LGWDTEAIPELE
-153 LKPNHLGTALDGD
+153 LKPNRLGTALDGD

-175 ASRGRRN
+175 AARGRRN
-182 DRRDRFARPDTG
+182 IRRDRFSSPDAG

-206 RSRWLGTFR
+206 RSRWLGVFR
-215 AGKNKLGRVLGD
+215 TGKNKPGRVLGD
-227 GIGSPA
+227 GVSSPS

-256 SRGEEKKAPRGKIVE
+256 TCGEEKKAPRGKIVE
-271 VLGYPDDPHVDMES
+271 VLGYPDEPHVDMEA
-285 VIRKYDLPV
+285 VIRKYGLSA
-294 EFPSPVLREVETLSK
+294 EFPASVLRELETLPQN
-309 APSPRELARREDWT
+309 PSPGELARRENWT

-329 IDPASAKD
+329 IDPASARD
-337 FDDAISIKATPQ
+337 FDDAISITATPS

-361 HFVKPGSELDK
+361 HFVRPGGALDG

-415 KFDKKGKLLG
+415 KFDQKGKMLR

-437 RLTYQEAFTMMKGH
+437 RLTYQEAFAMLKGN
-451 DKGEIPSMV
+451 DKGEVPSTV
-460 REAWKLASILRRNR
+460 REAWNLASILRRNR

-496 VTDIITEEYDESHQ
+496 VTGIITEEYDESHQ
-510 LIEECMLAANGAVA
+510 LIEECMLAANEAVA
-524 LTLKNK
+524 LALKNG

-536 RVHEEPDSAKLFEF
+536 RVHEEPDSSKLFEF

-572 LMKSIKGTPDEQ
+572 LMKSIKGSPDEQ

-607 GLATPNYCH
+607 CRATPNYCH
-616 FTSPIRRYADLV
+616 FTSPFRRYADLV
-628 VHRSLDPLLANPPK
+628 VHRSLNPLLANPPK
-642 GAKGPGSV
+642 GAKGAGSAG
-650 SRLEED
+650 RLEED
-656 AEHISETERTSASA
+656 AEHISETERISASA

-687 FAEHPEVHDALI
+687 YTEHPEVHEALV
-699 TETRPFGVMLEIPR
+699 TETRHFGVLLEIPR
-713 LQIKGLIKPDQL
+713 LQIKGLVKPDKL

-731 YEAFANRWK
+731 YEAFASRWK
-740 SDHGTVLCAG
+740 NDHGSVLCAG

-761 RDQQWADFTIAS
+761 REQQWADFAIVS
-773 RGERR
+773 R
-778 EPEKTGASGKKEKR
+778 EKPRQTGKTA
-792 FTGRKRRP
+792 F
-800 AEGKKAPAKARGKR
+800 PAKQEKGTSGHGRR
-814 P
+814 NR

>member
-1 MTQGGSGKEKN
+1 MMVSMGMGDTF
-12 GQRMHRPR
+12 
-20 LEAAQKPP
+20 
-28 YDGINGNGRPLSRN
+28 SRN

-47 TTLKDRLIRHLEDG
+47 HSLKDRLIRHMEDG
-61 HYEPQSKSELARALN
+61 RYEPQSKSELARALN
-76 VDSRQKQDFRALVD
+76 VDSRQKLDFRALVD
-90 QLEEEGRLVRLQK
+90 QMEEEGKLVRLQK

-131 PKKEDPAAAA
+131 PRKGDPAAAA
-141 MGWDLEAIPELE
+141 LGWDTEAIPELE
-153 LKPNHLGTALDGD
+153 LKPNRLGTALDGD

-175 ASRGRRN
+175 AARGRRN
-182 DRRDRFARPDTG
+182 IRRDRFSSPDAG

-206 RSRWLGTFR
+206 RSRWLGVFR
-215 AGKNKLGRVLGD
+215 TGKNKPGRVLGD
-227 GIGSPA
+227 GVSSP
-233 SIELAEKPAMEVLPG
+233 SFIELAEKPAMEVLPG

-256 SRGEEKKAPRGKIVE
+256 PCGEEKKAPRGKIVE
-271 VLGYPDDPHVDMES
+271 VLGYPDEPHVDMEA
-285 VIRKYDLPV
+285 VIRKYGLSA
-294 EFPSPVLREVETLSK
+294 EFPASVLRELETLPQN
-309 APSPRELARREDWT
+309 PSPGELARREDWT

-329 IDPASAKD
+329 IDPASARD
-337 FDDAISIKATPQ
+337 FDDAISITATPS

-361 HFVKPGSELDK
+361 HFVRPGGALDG

-415 KFDKKGKLLG
+415 KFDQKGKMLR

-437 RLTYQEAFTMMKGH
+437 RLTYQEAFAMLKGN
-451 DKGEIPSMV
+451 DKGEVPSTV
-460 REAWKLASILRRNR
+460 REAWNLASILRRNR

-496 VTDIITEEYDESHQ
+496 VTGIITEEYDESHQ
-510 LIEECMLAANGAVA
+510 LIEECMLAANEAVA
-524 LTLKNK
+524 LALKNG

-536 RVHEEPDSAKLFEF
+536 RVHEEPDSSKLFEF

-558 HPVHDI
+558 YPVHDI

-572 LMKSIKGTPDEQ
+572 LMKSIKGSPDEQ

-628 VHRSLDPLLANPPK
+628 VHRSLNPLLANPPK
-642 GAKGPGSV
+642 GAKGAGSAG
-650 SRLEED
+650 RLEED
-656 AEHISETERTSASA
+656 AEHISETERISASA

-687 FAEHPEVHDALI
+687 YTEHPEVHEALV
-699 TETRPFGVMLEIPR
+699 TETRHFGVLLEIPR
-713 LQIKGLIKPDQL
+713 LQIKGLVKPDKL

-731 YEAFANRWK
+731 YEAFASRWK
-740 SDHGTVLCAG
+740 NDHGSVLCAG

-761 RDQQWADFTIAS
+761 REQQWADFAIVS
-773 RGERR
+773 R
-778 EPEKTGASGKKEKR
+778 EKPRQTGKTA
-792 FTGRKRRP
+792 F
-800 AEGKKAPAKARGKR
+800 PAKQEKGTSGHGRR
-814 P
+814 NR

>member
-1 MTQGGSGKEKN
+1 MG
-12 GQRMHRPR
+12 M
-20 LEAAQKPP
+20 
-28 YDGINGNGRPLSRN
+28 GNSFSRN

-47 TTLKDRLIRHLEDG
+47 NSLKDRLIRHMEDG

-76 VDSRQKQDFRALVD
+76 VDSRQKLDFRALVD
-90 QLEEEGRLVRLQK
+90 QMEEEGKLVRLQK

-131 PKKEDPAAAA
+131 PRKGDPAAAA
-141 MGWDLEAIPELE
+141 LGWDTEAVPELE

-175 ASRGRRN
+175 AARGRRN
-182 DRRDRFARPDTG
+182 IRRNRFSSPDAD

-206 RSRWLGTFR
+206 RSRWLGVFR
-215 AGKNKLGRVLGD
+215 TGKNKPGRVLGD
-227 GIGSPA
+227 GVSSPS

-248 QLVSVEPV
+248 QLVSVEPITC
-256 SRGEEKKAPRGKIVE
+256 GEEKKAPRGKIVE
-271 VLGYPDDPHVDMES
+271 VLGYPDEPHVDMEA
-285 VIRKYDLPV
+285 VIRKYGLSV
-294 EFPSPVLREVETLSK
+294 EFPASVLRELETLPQT
-309 APSPRELARREDWT
+309 PSPGELARREDWT

-329 IDPASAKD
+329 IDPASARD
-337 FDDAISIKATPQ
+337 FDDAISITATPS

-361 HFVKPGSELDK
+361 HFVKPGGSLDG

-381 YLPDRVLPMLPPR
+381 YLPDRVLPMLPHR

-415 KFDKKGKLLG
+415 KFDKKGKMLR

-437 RLTYQEAFTMMKGH
+437 RLTYQEAFAMLKGN
-451 DKGEIPSMV
+451 DKGEVPSTV
-460 REAWKLASILRRNR
+460 REAWNLASILRRNR

-496 VTDIITEEYDESHQ
+496 VTGIITEEYDESHQ
-510 LIEECMLAANGAVA
+510 LIEECMLAANEAVA
-524 LTLKNK
+524 LALKNG

-550 GQLCKLYG
+550 GQLCRLYG

-564 GQRQYLNE
+564 DQRQYLNE
-572 LMKSIKGTPDEQ
+572 LMKSIKGSPDEQ

-628 VHRSLDPLLANPPK
+628 VHRSLNPLLANPPK
-642 GAKGPGSV
+642 GAKGAGSTG
-650 SRLEED
+650 RLEED
-656 AEHISETERTSASA
+656 AEHISETERISASA

-687 FAEHPEVHDALI
+687 YADHPEVHEALV
-699 TETRPFGVMLEIPR
+699 TETRHFGVLLEIPR
-713 LQIKGLIKPDQL
+713 LQIKGLVKPDKL

-731 YEAFANRWK
+731 YEAFASRWK
-740 SDHGTVLCAG
+740 TTTVPCCAQG
-750 LRVPVIPVKVD
+750 CAFPSFP
-761 RDQQWADFTIAS
+761 
-773 RGERR
+773 
-778 EPEKTGASGKKEKR
+778 
-792 FTGRKRRP
+792 
-800 AEGKKAPAKARGKR
+800 
-814 P
+814 

>member
-1 MTQGGSGKEKN
+1 MMVPMGMGDTF
-12 GQRMHRPR
+12 
-20 LEAAQKPP
+20 
-28 YDGINGNGRPLSRN
+28 SRN

-47 TTLKDRLIRHLEDG
+47 HSLKDRLIRHMEDG
-61 HYEPQSKSELARALN
+61 RYEPQSKSELARALN
-76 VDSRQKQDFRALVD
+76 VDSRQKLDFRALVD
-90 QLEEEGRLVRLQK
+90 QMEEEGKLVRLQK

-131 PKKEDPAAAA
+131 PRKGDPAAAA
-141 MGWDLEAIPELE
+141 LGWDTEAIPELE
-153 LKPNHLGTALDGD
+153 LKPNRLGTALDGD

-175 ASRGRRN
+175 AARGRRN
-182 DRRDRFARPDTG
+182 IRRDRFSSPDAG

-206 RSRWLGTFR
+206 RSRWLGVFR
-215 AGKNKLGRVLGD
+215 TGKNKPGRVLGD
-227 GIGSPA
+227 GVSSPS

-256 SRGEEKKAPRGKIVE
+256 TCGEEKKAPRGKIVE
-271 VLGYPDDPHVDMES
+271 VLGYPDEPHVDMEA
-285 VIRKYDLPV
+285 VIRKYGLSA
-294 EFPSPVLREVETLSK
+294 EFPASVLRELETLPQN
-309 APSPRELARREDWT
+309 PSPGELARRENWT

-329 IDPASAKD
+329 IDPASARD
-337 FDDAISIKATPQ
+337 FDDAISITATPS

-361 HFVKPGSELDK
+361 HFVRPGGALDG

-415 KFDKKGKLLG
+415 KFDQKGTMLR

-437 RLTYQEAFTMMKGH
+437 RLTYQEAFAMLKGN
-451 DKGEIPSMV
+451 DKGEVPSTV
-460 REAWKLASILRRNR
+460 REAWNLASILRRNR

-496 VTDIITEEYDESHQ
+496 VTGIITEEYDESHQ
-510 LIEECMLAANGAVA
+510 LIEECMLAANEAVA
-524 LTLKNK
+524 LALKNG

-536 RVHEEPDSAKLFEF
+536 RVHEEPDSSKLFEF

-558 HPVHDI
+558 YPVHDI

-572 LMKSIKGTPDEQ
+572 LMKSIKGSPDEQ

-628 VHRSLDPLLANPPK
+628 VHRSLNPLLANPPK
-642 GAKGPGSV
+642 GAKGAGSAG
-650 SRLEED
+650 RLEED
-656 AEHISETERTSASA
+656 AEHISETERISASA

-687 FAEHPEVHDALI
+687 YTEHPEVHEALV
-699 TETRPFGVMLEIPR
+699 TETRHFGVLLEIPR
-713 LQIKGLIKPDQL
+713 LQIKGLVKPDKL

-731 YEAFANRWK
+731 YEAFASRWK
-740 SDHGTVLCAG
+740 NDHGSVLCAG

-761 RDQQWADFTIAS
+761 REQQWADFAIVS
-773 RGERR
+773 R
-778 EPEKTGASGKKEKR
+778 EKPRQTGKTA
-792 FTGRKRRP
+792 F
-800 AEGKKAPAKARGKR
+800 PAKQEKGTSGHGRR
-814 P
+814 NR

>member
-1 MTQGGSGKEKN
+1 MMVPMGMGDTF
-12 GQRMHRPR
+12 
-20 LEAAQKPP
+20 
-28 YDGINGNGRPLSRN
+28 SRN

-47 TTLKDRLIRHLEDG
+47 HSLKDRLIRHMEDG
-61 HYEPQSKSELARALN
+61 RYEPQSKSELARALN
-76 VDSRQKQDFRALVD
+76 VDSRQKLDFRALVD
-90 QLEEEGRLVRLQK
+90 QMEEEGKLVRLQK

-131 PKKEDPAAAA
+131 PRKGDPAAAA
-141 MGWDLEAIPELE
+141 LGWDTEAIPELE
-153 LKPNHLGTALDGD
+153 LKPNRLGTALDGD

-175 ASRGRRN
+175 AARGRRN
-182 DRRDRFARPDTG
+182 IRRDRFSSPDAG

-206 RSRWLGTFR
+206 RSRWLGVFR
-215 AGKNKLGRVLGD
+215 TGKNKPGRVLGD
-227 GIGSPA
+227 GVSSPS

-256 SRGEEKKAPRGKIVE
+256 TCGEEKKAPRGKIVE
-271 VLGYPDDPHVDMES
+271 VLGYPDEPHVDMEA
-285 VIRKYDLPV
+285 VIRKYGLSA
-294 EFPSPVLREVETLSK
+294 EFPASVLRELETLPQN
-309 APSPRELARREDWT
+309 PSPGELARRENWT

-329 IDPASAKD
+329 IDPASARD
-337 FDDAISIKATPQ
+337 FDDAISITATPS

-361 HFVKPGSELDK
+361 HFVRPGGALDG

-415 KFDKKGKLLG
+415 KFDQKGKMLR

-437 RLTYQEAFTMMKGH
+437 RLTYQEAFAMLKGN
-451 DKGEIPSMV
+451 DKGEVPSTV
-460 REAWKLASILRRNR
+460 REAWNLASILRRNR

-496 VTDIITEEYDESHQ
+496 VTGIITEEYDESHQ
-510 LIEECMLAANGAVA
+510 LIEECMLAANEAVA
-524 LTLKNK
+524 LALKNG

-536 RVHEEPDSAKLFEF
+536 RVHEEPDSSKLFEF

-558 HPVHDI
+558 YPVHDI

-572 LMKSIKGTPDEQ
+572 LMKSIKGSPDEQ

-628 VHRSLDPLLANPPK
+628 VHRSLNPLLANPPK
-642 GAKGPGSV
+642 GAKGAGSAG
-650 SRLEED
+650 RLEED
-656 AEHISETERTSASA
+656 AEHISETERISASA

-687 FAEHPEVHDALI
+687 YTEHPEVHEALV
-699 TETRPFGVMLEIPR
+699 TETRHFGVLLEIPR
-713 LQIKGLIKPDQL
+713 FQIKGLVKPDKL

-731 YEAFANRWK
+731 YEAFASRWK
-740 SDHGTVLCAG
+740 NDHGSVLCAG

-761 RDQQWADFTIAS
+761 REQQWADFAIVS
-773 RGERR
+773 R
-778 EPEKTGASGKKEKR
+778 EKPRQTGKTA
-792 FTGRKRRP
+792 F
-800 AEGKKAPAKARGKR
+800 PAKQEKGTSGHGRR
-814 P
+814 NR

>member
-1 MTQGGSGKEKN
+1 MMVSMGMGDTF
-12 GQRMHRPR
+12 
-20 LEAAQKPP
+20 
-28 YDGINGNGRPLSRN
+28 SRN

-47 TTLKDRLIRHLEDG
+47 HSLKDRLIRHMEDG
-61 HYEPQSKSELARALN
+61 RYEPQSKSELARALN
-76 VDSRQKQDFRALVD
+76 VDSRQKLDFRALVD
-90 QLEEEGRLVRLQK
+90 QMEEEGKLVRLQK

-131 PKKEDPAAAA
+131 PRKGDPAAAA
-141 MGWDLEAIPELE
+141 LGWDTEAIPELE
-153 LKPNHLGTALDGD
+153 LKPNRLGTSLDGD
-166 RVAVRVERK
+166 RVTVRVERK
-175 ASRGRRN
+175 AARGRRN
-182 DRRDRFARPDTG
+182 IRRDRFSSPDAG

-206 RSRWLGTFR
+206 RSRWLGVFR
-215 AGKNKLGRVLGD
+215 TGKNKPGRVLGD
-227 GIGSPA
+227 GVSSPS

-256 SRGEEKKAPRGKIVE
+256 TCGEEKKAPRGKIVE
-271 VLGYPDDPHVDMES
+271 VLGYPDEPHVDMEA
-285 VIRKYDLPV
+285 VIRKYGLSA
-294 EFPSPVLREVETLSK
+294 EFPASVLRELETLPQN
-309 APSPRELARREDWT
+309 PSPGELARRENWT

-329 IDPASAKD
+329 IDPASARD
-337 FDDAISIKATPQ
+337 FDDAISITATPS

-361 HFVKPGSELDK
+361 HFVRPGGALDG

-381 YLPDRVLPMLPPR
+381 YLPDRVLPMLPPC

-415 KFDKKGKLLG
+415 KFDQKGKMLR

-437 RLTYQEAFTMMKGH
+437 RLTYQEAFAMLKGN
-451 DKGEIPSMV
+451 DKGEVPSTV
-460 REAWKLASILRRNR
+460 REAWNLASILRRNR

-483 FPEVRAVMDKDGR
+483 FPEVRAVMNKDGR
-496 VTDIITEEYDESHQ
+496 VTGIITEEYDESHQ
-510 LIEECMLAANGAVA
+510 LIEECMLAANEAVA
-524 LTLKNK
+524 LALKNG

-536 RVHEEPDSAKLFEF
+536 RVHEEPDSSKLFEF

-572 LMKSIKGTPDEQ
+572 LMKSIKGSPDEQ

-628 VHRSLDPLLANPPK
+628 VHRSLNPLLANPPK
-642 GAKGPGSV
+642 GSKGAGSAG
-650 SRLEED
+650 RLEED
-656 AEHISETERTSASA
+656 AEHISETERISASA

-687 FAEHPEVHDALI
+687 YTEHPEVHEALV
-699 TETRPFGVMLEIPR
+699 TETRHFGVLLEIPR
-713 LQIKGLIKPDQL
+713 LQIKGLVKPDKL

-731 YEAFANRWK
+731 YEAFASRWK
-740 SDHGTVLCAG
+740 NDHGSVLCAG

-761 RDQQWADFTIAS
+761 REQQWADFAIVS
-773 RGERR
+773 R
-778 EPEKTGASGKKEKR
+778 EKPRQTGKTA
-792 FTGRKRRP
+792 F
-800 AEGKKAPAKARGKR
+800 PAKQEKGTSGHGRR
-814 P
+814 NR

>member
-1 MTQGGSGKEKN
+1 MMVSMGMGDTF
-12 GQRMHRPR
+12 
-20 LEAAQKPP
+20 
-28 YDGINGNGRPLSRN
+28 SRN

-47 TTLKDRLIRHLEDG
+47 HSLKDRLIRHMEDG
-61 HYEPQSKSELARALN
+61 RYEPQSKSELARALN
-76 VDSRQKQDFRALVD
+76 VDSRQKLDFRALVD
-90 QLEEEGRLVRLQK
+90 QMEEEGKLVRLQK

-131 PKKEDPAAAA
+131 PRKGDPAAAA
-141 MGWDLEAIPELE
+141 LGWDTEAIPELE
-153 LKPNHLGTALDGD
+153 LKPNRLGTALDGD
-166 RVAVRVERK
+166 RVTVRVERK
-175 ASRGRRN
+175 AARGRRN
-182 DRRDRFARPDTG
+182 IRRDRFSSPDAG

-206 RSRWLGTFR
+206 RSRWLGVFR
-215 AGKNKLGRVLGD
+215 TGKNKPGRVLGD
-227 GIGSPA
+227 GVSSPS

-256 SRGEEKKAPRGKIVE
+256 TCGEEKKAPRGKIVE
-271 VLGYPDDPHVDMES
+271 VLGYPDEPHVDMEA
-285 VIRKYDLPV
+285 VIRKYGLSA
-294 EFPSPVLREVETLSK
+294 EFPASVLRELETLPQN
-309 APSPRELARREDWT
+309 PSPGELARRENWT

-329 IDPASAKD
+329 IDPASARD
-337 FDDAISIKATPQ
+337 FDDAISITATPS

-361 HFVKPGSELDK
+361 HFVRPGGALDG

-415 KFDKKGKLLG
+415 KFDQKGKMLR

-437 RLTYQEAFTMMKGH
+437 RLTYQEAFAMLKGN
-451 DKGEIPSMV
+451 DKGEVPSTV
-460 REAWKLASILRRNR
+460 REAWNLASILRRNR

-496 VTDIITEEYDESHQ
+496 VTGIITEEYDESHQ
-510 LIEECMLAANGAVA
+510 LIEECMLAANEAVA
-524 LTLKNK
+524 LALKNG

-536 RVHEEPDSAKLFEF
+536 RVHEEPDSSKLFEF

-572 LMKSIKGTPDEQ
+572 LMKSIKGSPDEQ

-628 VHRSLDPLLANPPK
+628 VHRSLNPLLANPPK
-642 GAKGPGSV
+642 GAKGAGSAG
-650 SRLEED
+650 RLEED
-656 AEHISETERTSASA
+656 AEHISETERISASA

-687 FAEHPEVHDALI
+687 YTEHPEVHEALV
-699 TETRPFGVMLEIPR
+699 TETRHFGVLLEIPR
-713 LQIKGLIKPDQL
+713 LQIKGLVKPDKL

-731 YEAFANRWK
+731 YEAFASRWK
-740 SDHGTVLCAG
+740 NDHGSVLCAG

-761 RDQQWADFTIAS
+761 REQQWADFAIVS
-773 RGERR
+773 R
-778 EPEKTGASGKKEKR
+778 EKPRQTGKTA
-792 FTGRKRRP
+792 F
-800 AEGKKAPAKARGKR
+800 PAKQEKGTSGHGRR
-814 P
+814 NR

>member
-1 MTQGGSGKEKN
+1 MMVSMGMGDTF
-12 GQRMHRPR
+12 
-20 LEAAQKPP
+20 
-28 YDGINGNGRPLSRN
+28 SRN

-47 TTLKDRLIRHLEDG
+47 HSLKDRLIRHMEDG
-61 HYEPQSKSELARALN
+61 RYEPQSKSELARALN
-76 VDSRQKQDFRALVD
+76 VDSRQKLDFRALVD
-90 QLEEEGRLVRLQK
+90 QMEEEGKLVRLQK

-131 PKKEDPAAAA
+131 PRKGDPAAAA
-141 MGWDLEAIPELE
+141 LGWDTEAIPELE
-153 LKPNHLGTALDGD
+153 LKPNRLGTALDGD

-175 ASRGRRN
+175 AARGRRN
-182 DRRDRFARPDTG
+182 IRRDRFSSPNAG

-206 RSRWLGTFR
+206 RSRWLGVFR
-215 AGKNKLGRVLGD
+215 TGKNKPGRVLGD
-227 GIGSPA
+227 GVSSPS

-248 QLVSVEPV
+248 QLVSVEPITC
-256 SRGEEKKAPRGKIVE
+256 GEEKKAPRGKIVE
-271 VLGYPDDPHVDMES
+271 VLGYPDEPHVDMEA
-285 VIRKYDLPV
+285 VIRKYGLSA
-294 EFPSPVLREVETLSK
+294 EFPASVLRELETLPQN
-309 APSPRELARREDWT
+309 PSPGELARRENWT

-329 IDPASAKD
+329 IDPASARD
-337 FDDAISIKATPQ
+337 FDDAISITATPS

-361 HFVKPGSELDK
+361 HFVRPGGALDG

-415 KFDKKGKLLG
+415 KFDQKGKMLR

-437 RLTYQEAFTMMKGH
+437 RLTYQEAFAMLKGN
-451 DKGEIPSMV
+451 DKGEVPSTV
-460 REAWKLASILRRNR
+460 REAWNLASILRRNR

-496 VTDIITEEYDESHQ
+496 VTGIITEEYDESHQ
-510 LIEECMLAANGAVA
+510 LIEECMLAANEAVA
-524 LTLKNK
+524 LALKNG

-536 RVHEEPDSAKLFEF
+536 RVHEEPDSSKLFEF

-558 HPVHDI
+558 YPVHDI

-572 LMKSIKGTPDEQ
+572 LMKSIKGSPDEQ

-628 VHRSLDPLLANPPK
+628 VHRSLNPLLANPPK
-642 GAKGPGSV
+642 GAKGAGSAG
-650 SRLEED
+650 RLEED
-656 AEHISETERTSASA
+656 AEHISETERISASA

-687 FAEHPEVHDALI
+687 YTEHPEVHEALV
-699 TETRPFGVMLEIPR
+699 TETRHFGVLLEIPR
-713 LQIKGLIKPDQL
+713 LQIKGLVKPDKL

-731 YEAFANRWK
+731 YEAFASRWK
-740 SDHGTVLCAG
+740 NDHGSVLCAG

-761 RDQQWADFTIAS
+761 REQQWADFAIVS
-773 RGERR
+773 R
-778 EPEKTGASGKKEKR
+778 EKPRQTGKTA
-792 FTGRKRRP
+792 F
-800 AEGKKAPAKARGKR
+800 PAKQEKGTSGHGRR
-814 P
+814 NR

>member
-1 MTQGGSGKEKN
+1 MMVSMGMGDTF
-12 GQRMHRPR
+12 
-20 LEAAQKPP
+20 
-28 YDGINGNGRPLSRN
+28 SRN

-47 TTLKDRLIRHLEDG
+47 HSLKDRLIRHMEDG
-61 HYEPQSKSELARALN
+61 RYEPQSKSELARALN
-76 VDSRQKQDFRALVD
+76 VDSRQKLDFRALVD
-90 QLEEEGRLVRLQK
+90 QMEEEGKLVRLQK

-131 PKKEDPAAAA
+131 PRKGDPAAAA
-141 MGWDLEAIPELE
+141 LGWDTEAIPELE
-153 LKPNHLGTALDGD
+153 LKPNRLGTALDGD
-166 RVAVRVERK
+166 RVTVRVERK
-175 ASRGRRN
+175 AARGRRN
-182 DRRDRFARPDTG
+182 IRRDRFSSPDAG

-206 RSRWLGTFR
+206 RSRWLGVFR
-215 AGKNKLGRVLGD
+215 TGKNKPGRVLGD
-227 GIGSPA
+227 GVSSPS

-256 SRGEEKKAPRGKIVE
+256 TCGEEKKAPRGKIVE
-271 VLGYPDDPHVDMES
+271 VLGYPDEPHVDMEA
-285 VIRKYDLPV
+285 VIRKYGLSA
-294 EFPSPVLREVETLSK
+294 EFPASVLRELETLPQN
-309 APSPRELARREDWT
+309 PSPGELARRENWT

-329 IDPASAKD
+329 IDPASARD
-337 FDDAISIKATPQ
+337 FDDAISITATPS

-361 HFVKPGSELDK
+361 HFVRPGGALDG

-415 KFDKKGKLLG
+415 KFDQKGKMLR

-437 RLTYQEAFTMMKGH
+437 RLTYQEAFAMLKGN
-451 DKGEIPSMV
+451 DKGEVPSTV
-460 REAWKLASILRRNR
+460 REAWNLASILRRNR

-496 VTDIITEEYDESHQ
+496 VTGIITEEYDESHQ
-510 LIEECMLAANGAVA
+510 LIEECMLAANEAVA
-524 LTLKNK
+524 LALKNG

-536 RVHEEPDSAKLFEF
+536 RVHEEPDSSKLFEF

-558 HPVHDI
+558 YPVHDI

-572 LMKSIKGTPDEQ
+572 LMKSIKGSPDEQ

-628 VHRSLDPLLANPPK
+628 VHRSLNPLLANPPK
-642 GAKGPGSV
+642 GAKGAGSAG
-650 SRLEED
+650 RLEED
-656 AEHISETERTSASA
+656 AEHISETERISASA

-687 FAEHPEVHDALI
+687 YTEHPEVHEALV
-699 TETRPFGVMLEIPR
+699 TETRHFGVLLEIPR
-713 LQIKGLIKPDQL
+713 LQIKGLVKPDKL

-731 YEAFANRWK
+731 YEAFASRWK
-740 SDHGTVLCAG
+740 NDHGSVLCAG

-761 RDQQWADFTIAS
+761 REQQWADFAIVS
-773 RGERR
+773 R
-778 EPEKTGASGKKEKR
+778 EKPRQTGKTA
-792 FTGRKRRP
+792 F
-800 AEGKKAPAKARGKR
+800 PAKQEKGTSGHGRR
-814 P
+814 NR

>member
-1 MTQGGSGKEKN
+1 MGMGDTF
-12 GQRMHRPR
+12 
-20 LEAAQKPP
+20 
-28 YDGINGNGRPLSRN
+28 SRN

-47 TTLKDRLIRHLEDG
+47 HSLKDRLIRHMEDG
-61 HYEPQSKSELARALN
+61 RYEPQSKSELARALN
-76 VDSRQKQDFRALVD
+76 VDSRQKLDFRALVD
-90 QLEEEGRLVRLQK
+90 QMEEEGKLVRLQK

-131 PKKEDPAAAA
+131 PRKGDPAAAA
-141 MGWDLEAIPELE
+141 LGWDTEAIPELE
-153 LKPNHLGTALDGD
+153 LKPNRLGTALDGD

-175 ASRGRRN
+175 AARGRRN
-182 DRRDRFARPDTG
+182 IRRDRFSSPDAG

-206 RSRWLGTFR
+206 RSRWLGVFR
-215 AGKNKLGRVLGD
+215 TGKNKPGRVLGD
-227 GIGSPA
+227 GVSSP
-233 SIELAEKPAMEVLPG
+233 SFIELAEKPAMEVLPG

-256 SRGEEKKAPRGKIVE
+256 TCGEEKKAPRGKIVE
-271 VLGYPDDPHVDMES
+271 VLGYPDEPHVDMEA
-285 VIRKYDLPV
+285 VIRKYGLSA
-294 EFPSPVLREVETLSK
+294 EFPASVLRELETLPQN
-309 APSPRELARREDWT
+309 PSPGELARREDWT

-329 IDPASAKD
+329 IDPASARD
-337 FDDAISIKATPQ
+337 FDDAISITATPS

-361 HFVKPGSELDK
+361 HFVRPGGALDG

-415 KFDKKGKLLG
+415 KFDQKGKMLR

-437 RLTYQEAFTMMKGH
+437 RLTYQEAFAMLKGN
-451 DKGEIPSMV
+451 DKGEVPSTV
-460 REAWKLASILRRNR
+460 REAWNLASILRRNR

-496 VTDIITEEYDESHQ
+496 VTGIITEEYDESHQ
-510 LIEECMLAANGAVA
+510 LIEECMLAANEAVA
-524 LTLKNK
+524 LALKNG

-536 RVHEEPDSAKLFEF
+536 RVHEEPDSSKLFEF

-558 HPVHDI
+558 YPVHDI

-572 LMKSIKGTPDEQ
+572 LMKSIKGSPDEQ

-628 VHRSLDPLLANPPK
+628 VHRSLNPLLANPPK
-642 GAKGPGSV
+642 GAKGAGSAG
-650 SRLEED
+650 RLEED
-656 AEHISETERTSASA
+656 AEHISETERISASA

-687 FAEHPEVHDALI
+687 YTEHPEVHEALV
-699 TETRPFGVMLEIPR
+699 TETRHFGVLLEIPR
-713 LQIKGLIKPDQL
+713 LQIKGLVKPDKL

-731 YEAFANRWK
+731 YEAFASRWK
-740 SDHGTVLCAG
+740 NDHGSVLCAG

-761 RDQQWADFTIAS
+761 REQQWADFAIVS
-773 RGERR
+773 R
-778 EPEKTGASGKKEKR
+778 EKPRQTGKTA
-792 FTGRKRRP
+792 F
-800 AEGKKAPAKARGKR
+800 PAKQEKGTSGHGRR
-814 P
+814 NR

>member
-1 MTQGGSGKEKN
+1 MTVSMGMG
-12 GQRMHRPR
+12 
-20 LEAAQKPP
+20 
-28 YDGINGNGRPLSRN
+28 DTFSRN

-47 TTLKDRLIRHLEDG
+47 HSLKDRLIRHMEDG
-61 HYEPQSKSELARALN
+61 RYEPQSKSELARALN
-76 VDSRQKQDFRALVD
+76 VDSRQKLDFRALVD
-90 QLEEEGRLVRLQK
+90 QMEEEGKLVRLQK

-131 PKKEDPAAAA
+131 PRKGDPAAAA
-141 MGWDLEAIPELE
+141 LGWDTEAIPELE
-153 LKPNHLGTALDGD
+153 LKPNRLGTALDGD

-175 ASRGRRN
+175 AARGRRN
-182 DRRDRFARPDTG
+182 IRRDRFSSPDAG

-206 RSRWLGTFR
+206 RSRWLGVFR
-215 AGKNKLGRVLGD
+215 TGKNKPGRVLGD
-227 GIGSPA
+227 GVSSP
-233 SIELAEKPAMEVLPG
+233 SFIELAEKPAMEVLPG

-256 SRGEEKKAPRGKIVE
+256 TCGEEKKAPRGKIVE
-271 VLGYPDDPHVDMES
+271 VLGYPDEPHVDMEA
-285 VIRKYDLPV
+285 VIRKYGLSA
-294 EFPSPVLREVETLSK
+294 EFPASVLRELETLPQN
-309 APSPRELARREDWT
+309 PSPGELARREDWT

-329 IDPASAKD
+329 IDPASARD
-337 FDDAISIKATPQ
+337 FDDAISITATPS

-361 HFVKPGSELDK
+361 HFVRPGGALDG

-415 KFDKKGKLLG
+415 KFDQKGKMLR

-437 RLTYQEAFTMMKGH
+437 RLTYQEAFAMLKGN
-451 DKGEIPSMV
+451 DKGEVPSTV
-460 REAWKLASILRRNR
+460 REAWNLASILRRNR

-496 VTDIITEEYDESHQ
+496 VTGIITEEYDESHQ
-510 LIEECMLAANGAVA
+510 LIEECMLAANEAVA
-524 LTLKNK
+524 LALKNG

-536 RVHEEPDSAKLFEF
+536 RVHEEPDSSKLFEF

-558 HPVHDI
+558 YPVHDI

-572 LMKSIKGTPDEQ
+572 LMKSIKGSPDEQ

-628 VHRSLDPLLANPPK
+628 VHRSLNPLLANPPK
-642 GAKGPGSV
+642 GAKGAGSAG
-650 SRLEED
+650 RLEED
-656 AEHISETERTSASA
+656 AEHISETERISASA

-687 FAEHPEVHDALI
+687 YTEHPEVHEALV
-699 TETRPFGVMLEIPR
+699 TETRHFGVLLEIPR
-713 LQIKGLIKPDQL
+713 LQIKGLVKPDKL

-731 YEAFANRWK
+731 YEAFASRWK
-740 SDHGTVLCAG
+740 NDHGSVLCAG

-761 RDQQWADFTIAS
+761 REQQWADFAIVS
-773 RGERR
+773 R
-778 EPEKTGASGKKEKR
+778 EKPRQTGKTA
-792 FTGRKRRP
+792 F
-800 AEGKKAPAKARGKR
+800 PAKQEKGTSGHGRR
-814 P
+814 NR

>member
-1 MTQGGSGKEKN
+1 MMVPMGMGDTF
-12 GQRMHRPR
+12 
-20 LEAAQKPP
+20 
-28 YDGINGNGRPLSRN
+28 SRN

-47 TTLKDRLIRHLEDG
+47 HSLKDRLIRHMEDG
-61 HYEPQSKSELARALN
+61 RYEPQSKSELARALN
-76 VDSRQKQDFRALVD
+76 VDSRQKLDFRALVD
-90 QLEEEGRLVRLQK
+90 QMEEEGKLVRLQK

-131 PKKEDPAAAA
+131 PRKGDPAAAA
-141 MGWDLEAIPELE
+141 LGWDTEAVPELE

-175 ASRGRRN
+175 AAKGRRN
-182 DRRDRFARPDTG
+182 IRRNRFSSPDAD

-206 RSRWLGTFR
+206 RSRWLGVFR
-215 AGKNKLGRVLGD
+215 TGKNKPGRVLGD
-227 GIGSPA
+227 GVSSPS

-248 QLVSVEPV
+248 QLVSVEPITC
-256 SRGEEKKAPRGKIVE
+256 GEEKKAPRGKIVE
-271 VLGYPDDPHVDMES
+271 VLGYPDEPHVDMEA
-285 VIRKYDLPV
+285 VIRKYGLSA
-294 EFPSPVLREVETLSK
+294 EFPASVLRELETLPQN
-309 APSPRELARREDWT
+309 PSPGELARREDWT

-329 IDPASAKD
+329 IDPASARD
-337 FDDAISIKATPQ
+337 FDDAISITATPS

-361 HFVKPGSELDK
+361 HFVRPGGALDG

-415 KFDKKGKLLG
+415 KFDQKGKMLR

-437 RLTYQEAFTMMKGH
+437 RLTYQEAFAMLKGN
-451 DKGEIPSMV
+451 DKGEVPSTV
-460 REAWKLASILRRNR
+460 REAWNLASILRRNR

-496 VTDIITEEYDESHQ
+496 VTGIITEEYDESHQ
-510 LIEECMLAANGAVA
+510 LIEECMLAANEAVA
-524 LTLKNK
+524 LALKNG

-550 GQLCKLYG
+550 GQLCRLYG

-572 LMKSIKGTPDEQ
+572 LMKSIKGSPDEQ

-628 VHRSLDPLLANPPK
+628 VHRSLNPLLANPPK
-642 GAKGPGSV
+642 GAKGAGSAG
-650 SRLEED
+650 RLEED
-656 AEHISETERTSASA
+656 AEHISETERISASA

-687 FAEHPEVHDALI
+687 YTEHPEVHEALV
-699 TETRPFGVMLEIPR
+699 TETRHFGVLLEIPR
-713 LQIKGLIKPDQL
+713 LQIKGLVKPDKL

-731 YEAFANRWK
+731 YEAFASRWK
-740 SDHGTVLCAG
+740 NDHGSVLCAG

-761 RDQQWADFTIAS
+761 REQQWADFAIVS
-773 RGERR
+773 R
-778 EPEKTGASGKKEKR
+778 EKPRQTGKTA
-792 FTGRKRRP
+792 F
-800 AEGKKAPAKARGKR
+800 PAKQEKGTSGHGRR
-814 P
+814 NR

>member
-1 MTQGGSGKEKN
+1 MMVPMGMGDTF
-12 GQRMHRPR
+12 
-20 LEAAQKPP
+20 
-28 YDGINGNGRPLSRN
+28 SRN

-47 TTLKDRLIRHLEDG
+47 HSLKDRLIRHMEDG
-61 HYEPQSKSELARALN
+61 RYEPQSKSELARALN
-76 VDSRQKQDFRALVD
+76 VDSRQKLDFRALVD
-90 QLEEEGRLVRLQK
+90 QMEEEGKLVRLQK

-131 PKKEDPAAAA
+131 PRKGDPAAAA
-141 MGWDLEAIPELE
+141 LGWDTEAIPELE
-153 LKPNHLGTALDGD
+153 LKPNRLGTALDGD

-175 ASRGRRN
+175 AARGRRN
-182 DRRDRFARPDTG
+182 IRRDRFSSPDAG

-206 RSRWLGTFR
+206 RSRWLGVFR
-215 AGKNKLGRVLGD
+215 TGKNKPGRVLGD
-227 GIGSPA
+227 GVSSPS

-256 SRGEEKKAPRGKIVE
+256 TCGEEKKAPRGKIVE
-271 VLGYPDDPHVDMES
+271 VLGYPDEPHVDMEA
-285 VIRKYDLPV
+285 VIRKYGLSA
-294 EFPSPVLREVETLSK
+294 EFPASVLRELETLPQN
-309 APSPRELARREDWT
+309 PSPGELARRENWT

-329 IDPASAKD
+329 IDPASARD
-337 FDDAISIKATPQ
+337 FDDAISITATPS

-361 HFVKPGSELDK
+361 HFVRPGGALDG

-415 KFDKKGKLLG
+415 KFDQKGKMLR

-437 RLTYQEAFTMMKGH
+437 RLTYQEAFAMLKGN
-451 DKGEIPSMV
+451 DKWEVPSTV
-460 REAWKLASILRRNR
+460 REAWNLASILRRNR

-496 VTDIITEEYDESHQ
+496 VTGIITEEYDESHQ
-510 LIEECMLAANGAVA
+510 LIEECMLAANEAVA
-524 LTLKNK
+524 LALKNG

-536 RVHEEPDSAKLFEF
+536 RVHEEPDSSKLFEF

-572 LMKSIKGTPDEQ
+572 LMKSIKGSPDEQ

-628 VHRSLDPLLANPPK
+628 VHRSLNPLLANPPK
-642 GAKGPGSV
+642 GSKGAGSAG
-650 SRLEED
+650 RLEED
-656 AEHISETERTSASA
+656 AEHISETERISASA

-687 FAEHPEVHDALI
+687 YTEHPEVHEALV
-699 TETRPFGVMLEIPR
+699 TETRHFGVLLEIPR
-713 LQIKGLIKPDQL
+713 LQIKGLVKPDKL

-731 YEAFANRWK
+731 YEAFASRWK
-740 SDHGTVLCAG
+740 NDHGSVLCAG

-761 RDQQWADFTIAS
+761 REQQWADFAIVS
-773 RGERR
+773 R
-778 EPEKTGASGKKEKR
+778 EKPRQTGKTA
-792 FTGRKRRP
+792 F
-800 AEGKKAPAKARGKR
+800 PAKQEKGTSGHGRR
-814 P
+814 NR

>member
-1 MTQGGSGKEKN
+1 MMVPMGMGDTF
-12 GQRMHRPR
+12 
-20 LEAAQKPP
+20 
-28 YDGINGNGRPLSRN
+28 SRN

-47 TTLKDRLIRHLEDG
+47 HSLKDRLIRHMEDG
-61 HYEPQSKSELARALN
+61 RYEPQSKSELARALN
-76 VDSRQKQDFRALVD
+76 VDSRQKLDFRSLVD
-90 QLEEEGRLVRLQK
+90 QMEEEGKLVRLQK

-131 PKKEDPAAAA
+131 PRKGDPAAAA
-141 MGWDLEAIPELE
+141 LGWDTEAIPELE
-153 LKPNHLGTALDGD
+153 LKPNRLGTALDGD

-175 ASRGRRN
+175 AARGRRN
-182 DRRDRFARPDTG
+182 IRRDRFSSPDAG

-206 RSRWLGTFR
+206 RSRWLGVFR
-215 AGKNKLGRVLGD
+215 TGKNKPGRVLGD
-227 GIGSPA
+227 GVSSPS

-256 SRGEEKKAPRGKIVE
+256 TCGEEKKAPRGKIVE
-271 VLGYPDDPHVDMES
+271 VLGYPDEPHVDMEA
-285 VIRKYDLPV
+285 VIRKYGLSA
-294 EFPSPVLREVETLSK
+294 EFPASVLRELETLPQN
-309 APSPRELARREDWT
+309 PSPGELARRENWT

-329 IDPASAKD
+329 IDPASARD
-337 FDDAISIKATPQ
+337 FDDAISITATPS

-361 HFVKPGSELDK
+361 HFVRPGGALDG

-415 KFDKKGKLLG
+415 KFDQKGKMLR

-437 RLTYQEAFTMMKGH
+437 RLTYQEAFAMLKGN
-451 DKGEIPSMV
+451 DKGEVPSTV
-460 REAWKLASILRRNR
+460 REAWNLASILRRNR

-496 VTDIITEEYDESHQ
+496 VTGIITEEYDESHQ
-510 LIEECMLAANGAVA
+510 LIEECMLAANEAVA
-524 LTLKNK
+524 LALKNG

-536 RVHEEPDSAKLFEF
+536 RVHEEPDSSKLFEF

-558 HPVHDI
+558 YPVHDI

-572 LMKSIKGTPDEQ
+572 LMKSIKGSPDEQ

-628 VHRSLDPLLANPPK
+628 VHRSLNPLLANPPK
-642 GAKGPGSV
+642 GAKGAGSAG
-650 SRLEED
+650 RLEED
-656 AEHISETERTSASA
+656 AEHISETERISASA

-687 FAEHPEVHDALI
+687 YTEHPEVHEALV
-699 TETRPFGVMLEIPR
+699 TETRHFGVLLEIPR
-713 LQIKGLIKPDQL
+713 LQIKGLVKPDKL

-731 YEAFANRWK
+731 YEAFASRWK
-740 SDHGTVLCAG
+740 NDHGSVLCAG

-761 RDQQWADFTIAS
+761 REQQWADFAIVS
-773 RGERR
+773 R
-778 EPEKTGASGKKEKR
+778 EKPRQTGKTA
-792 FTGRKRRP
+792 F
-800 AEGKKAPAKARGKR
+800 PAKQEKGTSGHGRR
-814 P
+814 NR

>member
-1 MTQGGSGKEKN
+1 MMVPMGMGDTF
-12 GQRMHRPR
+12 
-20 LEAAQKPP
+20 
-28 YDGINGNGRPLSRN
+28 SRN

-47 TTLKDRLIRHLEDG
+47 HSLKDRLIRHMEDG
-61 HYEPQSKSELARALN
+61 RYEPQSKSELARALN
-76 VDSRQKQDFRALVD
+76 VDSRQKLDFRALVD
-90 QLEEEGRLVRLQK
+90 QMEEEGKLVRLQK

-131 PKKEDPAAAA
+131 PRKGDPAAAA
-141 MGWDLEAIPELE
+141 LGWDTEAIPELE
-153 LKPNHLGTALDGD
+153 LKHNRLGTALDGD

-175 ASRGRRN
+175 AARGRRN
-182 DRRDRFARPDTG
+182 IRRDRFSSPDAG

-206 RSRWLGTFR
+206 RSRWLGVFR
-215 AGKNKLGRVLGD
+215 TGKNKPGRVLGD
-227 GIGSPA
+227 GVSSPS

-256 SRGEEKKAPRGKIVE
+256 TCGEEKKAPRGKIVE
-271 VLGYPDDPHVDMES
+271 VLGYPDEPHVDMEA
-285 VIRKYDLPV
+285 VIRKYGLSA
-294 EFPSPVLREVETLSK
+294 EFPASVLRELETLPQN
-309 APSPRELARREDWT
+309 PSPGELARRENWT

-329 IDPASAKD
+329 IDPASARD
-337 FDDAISIKATPQ
+337 FDDAISITATPS

-361 HFVKPGSELDK
+361 HFVRPGGALDG

-415 KFDKKGKLLG
+415 KFDQKGKMLR

-437 RLTYQEAFTMMKGH
+437 RLTYQEAFAMLKGN
-451 DKGEIPSMV
+451 DKGEVPSTV
-460 REAWKLASILRRNR
+460 REAWNLASILRRNR

-496 VTDIITEEYDESHQ
+496 VTGIITEEYDESHQ
-510 LIEECMLAANGAVA
+510 LIEECMLAANEAVA
-524 LTLKNK
+524 LALKNG

-536 RVHEEPDSAKLFEF
+536 RVHEEPDSSKLFEF

-558 HPVHDI
+558 YPVHDI

-572 LMKSIKGTPDEQ
+572 LMKSIKGSPDEQ

-628 VHRSLDPLLANPPK
+628 VHRSLNPLLANPPK
-642 GAKGPGSV
+642 GAKGAGSAG
-650 SRLEED
+650 RLEED
-656 AEHISETERTSASA
+656 AEHISETERISASA

-687 FAEHPEVHDALI
+687 YTEHPEVHEALV
-699 TETRPFGVMLEIPR
+699 TETRHFGVLLEIPR
-713 LQIKGLIKPDQL
+713 LQIKGLVKPDKL

-731 YEAFANRWK
+731 YEAFASRWK
-740 SDHGTVLCAG
+740 NDHGSVLCAG

-761 RDQQWADFTIAS
+761 REQQWADFAIVS
-773 RGERR
+773 R
-778 EPEKTGASGKKEKR
+778 EKPRQTGKTA
-792 FTGRKRRP
+792 F
-800 AEGKKAPAKARGKR
+800 PAKQEKGTSGHGRR
-814 P
+814 NR

>member
-1 MTQGGSGKEKN
+1 MG
-12 GQRMHRPR
+12 M
-20 LEAAQKPP
+20 
-28 YDGINGNGRPLSRN
+28 GNSFSRN

-47 TTLKDRLIRHLEDG
+47 NSLKDRLIHHMEDG
-61 HYEPQSKSELARALN
+61 HYEPQSTSELARALN
-76 VDSRQKQDFRALVD
+76 VDSRQKLDFRALVD
-90 QLEEEGRLVRLQK
+90 QMEEEGKLVRLQK
-103 GRYALKRERR
+103 GRYVLKRERR

-131 PKKEDPAAAA
+131 PRKGDPAAAA
-141 MGWDLEAIPELE
+141 LGWDTEAVPELE

-175 ASRGRRN
+175 AARGRRN
-182 DRRDRFARPDTG
+182 IRRNRFSSPDAD

-206 RSRWLGTFR
+206 RSRWLGVFR
-215 AGKNKLGRVLGD
+215 TGKNKPGRVLGD
-227 GIGSPA
+227 GVSSPS

-248 QLVSVEPV
+248 QLVSVEPITC
-256 SRGEEKKAPRGKIVE
+256 GEEKKAPRGKIVE
-271 VLGYPDDPHVDMES
+271 VLGYPDEPHVDMEA
-285 VIRKYDLPV
+285 VIRKYGLSV
-294 EFPSPVLREVETLSK
+294 EFPASVLRELETLPQT
-309 APSPRELARREDWT
+309 PSPGELARREDWT

-337 FDDAISIKATPQ
+337 FDDAISITATPS

-361 HFVKPGSELDK
+361 HFVKPGGSLDG

-415 KFDKKGKLLG
+415 KFDKKGKMLR

-437 RLTYQEAFTMMKGH
+437 RLTYQEAFGMLKGN
-451 DKGEIPSMV
+451 DKGEVPSTV
-460 REAWKLASILRRNR
+460 REAWNLASILRRNR

-496 VTDIITEEYDESHQ
+496 VTGIITEEYDESHQ
-510 LIEECMLAANGAVA
+510 LIEECMLAANEAVA
-524 LTLKNK
+524 LALKNG

-550 GQLCKLYG
+550 GQLCRLYG

-572 LMKSIKGTPDEQ
+572 LMKSIKGSPDEQ

-628 VHRSLDPLLANPPK
+628 VHRSLNPLLANPPK
-642 GAKGPGSV
+642 GAKGAGSTG
-650 SRLEED
+650 RLEED
-656 AEHISETERTSASA
+656 AEHISETERISASA

-687 FAEHPEVHDALI
+687 YADHPEVHEALV
-699 TETRPFGVMLEIPR
+699 TETRHFGVLLEIPR
-713 LQIKGLIKPDQL
+713 LQIKGLVKPDKL

-731 YEAFANRWK
+731 YEAFASRWK
-740 SDHGTVLCAG
+740 NDHGSVLCAG

-761 RDQQWADFTIAS
+761 REQQWADFAIVS
-773 RGERR
+773 R
-778 EPEKTGASGKKEKR
+778 EKPRQTGKTA
-792 FTGRKRRP
+792 F
-800 AEGKKAPAKARGKR
+800 PAKQEKGISGRGR
-814 P
+814 RNR

>member
-1 MTQGGSGKEKN
+1 MMVSMGMGDTF
-12 GQRMHRPR
+12 
-20 LEAAQKPP
+20 
-28 YDGINGNGRPLSRN
+28 SRN

-47 TTLKDRLIRHLEDG
+47 HSLKDRLIRHMEDG
-61 HYEPQSKSELARALN
+61 RYEPQSKSELARALN
-76 VDSRQKQDFRALVD
+76 VDSRQKLDFRALVD
-90 QLEEEGRLVRLQK
+90 QMEEEGKLVRLQK

-131 PKKEDPAAAA
+131 PRKGDPAAAA
-141 MGWDLEAIPELE
+141 LGWDTEAIPELE
-153 LKPNHLGTALDGD
+153 LKPNRLGTALDGD

-175 ASRGRRN
+175 AARGRRN
-182 DRRDRFARPDTG
+182 IRRDRFSSPDAG

-206 RSRWLGTFR
+206 RSRWLGVFR
-215 AGKNKLGRVLGD
+215 TGKNKPGRVLGD
-227 GIGSPA
+227 GVSSPS

-256 SRGEEKKAPRGKIVE
+256 PCGEEKKAPRGKIVE
-271 VLGYPDDPHVDMES
+271 VLGYPDEPHVDMEA
-285 VIRKYDLPV
+285 VIRKYGLSA
-294 EFPSPVLREVETLSK
+294 EFPASVLRELETLPQN
-309 APSPRELARREDWT
+309 PSPGELARRENWT

-329 IDPASAKD
+329 IDPASARD
-337 FDDAISIKATPQ
+337 FDDAISITATPS

-361 HFVKPGSELDK
+361 HFVRPGGALDG

-415 KFDKKGKLLG
+415 KFDQKGKMLR

-437 RLTYQEAFTMMKGH
+437 RLTYQEAFAMLKGN
-451 DKGEIPSMV
+451 DKGEVPSTV
-460 REAWKLASILRRNR
+460 REAWNLASILRRNR

-496 VTDIITEEYDESHQ
+496 VTGIITEEYDESHQ
-510 LIEECMLAANGAVA
+510 LIEECMLAANEAVA
-524 LTLKNK
+524 LALKNG

-536 RVHEEPDSAKLFEF
+536 RVHEEPDSSKLFEF

-572 LMKSIKGTPDEQ
+572 LMKSIKGSPDEQ

-628 VHRSLDPLLANPPK
+628 VHRSLNPLLANPPK
-642 GAKGPGSV
+642 GAKGAGSAG
-650 SRLEED
+650 RLEED
-656 AEHISETERTSASA
+656 AEHISETERISASA

-687 FAEHPEVHDALI
+687 YTEHPEVHEALV
-699 TETRPFGVMLEIPR
+699 TETRHFGVLLEIPR
-713 LQIKGLIKPDQL
+713 LQIKGLVKPDKL

-731 YEAFANRWK
+731 YEAFASRWK
-740 SDHGTVLCAG
+740 NDHGSVLCAG

-761 RDQQWADFTIAS
+761 REQQWADFAIVS
-773 RGERR
+773 R
-778 EPEKTGASGKKEKR
+778 EKPRQTGKTA
-792 FTGRKRRP
+792 F
-800 AEGKKAPAKARGKR
+800 PAKQEKGTSGHGRR
-814 P
+814 NR

>member
-1 MTQGGSGKEKN
+1 MMVPMGMGDTF
-12 GQRMHRPR
+12 
-20 LEAAQKPP
+20 
-28 YDGINGNGRPLSRN
+28 SRN

-47 TTLKDRLIRHLEDG
+47 HSLKDRLIRHMEDG
-61 HYEPQSKSELARALN
+61 RYEPQSKSELARALN
-76 VDSRQKQDFRALVD
+76 VDSRQKLDFRALVD
-90 QLEEEGRLVRLQK
+90 QMEEEGKLVRLQK

-131 PKKEDPAAAA
+131 PRKGDPAAAA
-141 MGWDLEAIPELE
+141 LGWDTEAIPELE
-153 LKPNHLGTALDGD
+153 LKPNRLGTALDGD

-175 ASRGRRN
+175 AARGRRN
-182 DRRDRFARPDTG
+182 IRRDRFSSPDAG

-206 RSRWLGTFR
+206 RSRWLGVFR
-215 AGKNKLGRVLGD
+215 TGKNKPGRVLGD
-227 GIGSPA
+227 GVSSPS

-248 QLVSVEPV
+248 QLVSVEPITC
-256 SRGEEKKAPRGKIVE
+256 GEEKKAPRGKIVE
-271 VLGYPDDPHVDMES
+271 VLGYPDEPHVDMEA
-285 VIRKYDLPV
+285 VIRKYGLSA
-294 EFPSPVLREVETLSK
+294 EFPASVLRELETLPQN
-309 APSPRELARREDWT
+309 PSPGELARREDWT

-329 IDPASAKD
+329 IDPASARD
-337 FDDAISIKATPQ
+337 FDDAISITATPS

-361 HFVKPGSELDK
+361 HFVKPGGSLDG

-415 KFDKKGKLLG
+415 KFDQKGKMLR

-437 RLTYQEAFTMMKGH
+437 RLTYQEAFAMLKGN
-451 DKGEIPSMV
+451 DKGEVPSTV
-460 REAWKLASILRRNR
+460 REAWNLASILRRNR

-496 VTDIITEEYDESHQ
+496 VTGIITEEYDESHQ
-510 LIEECMLAANGAVA
+510 LIEECMLAANEAVA
-524 LTLKNK
+524 LALKNG

-536 RVHEEPDSAKLFEF
+536 RVHEEPDSSKLFEF

-558 HPVHDI
+558 YPVHDI

-572 LMKSIKGTPDEQ
+572 LMKSIKGSPDEQ

-616 FTSPIRRYADLV
+616 FTSPSRRYADLV
-628 VHRSLDPLLANPPK
+628 VHRSLNPLLANPPK
-642 GAKGPGSV
+642 GAKGAGSAG
-650 SRLEED
+650 RLEED
-656 AEHISETERTSASA
+656 AEHISETERISASA

-687 FAEHPEVHDALI
+687 YTEHPEVHEALV
-699 TETRPFGVMLEIPR
+699 TETRHFGVLLEIPR
-713 LQIKGLIKPDQL
+713 LQIKGLVKPDKL

-731 YEAFANRWK
+731 YEAFASRWK
-740 SDHGTVLCAG
+740 NDHGSVLCAG

-761 RDQQWADFTIAS
+761 REQQWADFAIVS
-773 RGERR
+773 R
-778 EPEKTGASGKKEKR
+778 EKPRQTGKTA
-792 FTGRKRRP
+792 F
-800 AEGKKAPAKARGKR
+800 PAKQEKGTSGHGRR
-814 P
+814 NR

>member
-1 MTQGGSGKEKN
+1 MLRTTAC
-12 GQRMHRPR
+12 P
-20 LEAAQKPP
+20 AAGQKPLT
-28 YDGINGNGRPLSRN
+28 NAACTARALKRRANRPMMVSMGMGDTFSRN

-47 TTLKDRLIRHLEDG
+47 HSLKDRLIRHMEDG
-61 HYEPQSKSELARALN
+61 RYEPQSKSELARALN
-76 VDSRQKQDFRALVD
+76 VDSRQKLDFRALVD
-90 QLEEEGRLVRLQK
+90 QMEEEGKLVRLQK
-103 GRYALKRERR
+103 GRYTLKRERR

-131 PKKEDPAAAA
+131 PRKGDPAAAA
-141 MGWDLEAIPELE
+141 LGWDTEAIPELE
-153 LKPNHLGTALDGD
+153 LKPNRLGTALDGD

-175 ASRGRRN
+175 TAKGRRN
-182 DRRDRFARPDTG
+182 IRRDRFSSPDAG

-206 RSRWLGTFR
+206 RSRWLGVFR
-215 AGKNKLGRVLGD
+215 TGKNKLGRVLGD
-227 GIGSPA
+227 GVSSPS

-256 SRGEEKKAPRGKIVE
+256 PYGEEKKAPRGKIVE
-271 VLGYPDDPHVDMES
+271 VLGYPDEPHVDMEA
-285 VIRKYDLPV
+285 VIRKYGLSA
-294 EFPSPVLREVETLSK
+294 EFPASVLRELETLPQN
-309 APSPRELARREDWT
+309 PSPGELARREDWT

-329 IDPASAKD
+329 IDPASARD
-337 FDDAISIKATPQ
+337 FDDAISITATPS

-361 HFVKPGSELDK
+361 HFVRPGGALDG

-415 KFDKKGKLLG
+415 KFDQKGKMLR

-437 RLTYQEAFTMMKGH
+437 RLTYQEAFAMLKGN
-451 DKGEIPSMV
+451 DKGEVPSTV
-460 REAWKLASILRRNR
+460 REAWNLASILRRNR

-496 VTDIITEEYDESHQ
+496 VTGIITEEYDESHQ
-510 LIEECMLAANGAVA
+510 LVEECMLAANEAVA
-524 LTLKNK
+524 LALKNG

-536 RVHEEPDSAKLFEF
+536 RVHEEPDSSKLFEF

-572 LMKSIKGTPDEQ
+572 LMKSIKDSPDEQ

-628 VHRSLDPLLANPPK
+628 VHRSLNPLLSNPPK
-642 GAKGPGSV
+642 GAKGAGSAG
-650 SRLEED
+650 RLEED
-656 AEHISETERTSASA
+656 AEHISETERISASA

-687 FAEHPEVHDALI
+687 YTDHPEVHEALV
-699 TETRPFGVMLEIPR
+699 TETRHFGVLLEIPR
-713 LQIKGLIKPDQL
+713 LQIKGLVKPDKL

-731 YEAFANRWK
+731 YEAFASRWK
-740 SDHGTVLCAG
+740 NDHGSVLCAG

-761 RDQQWADFTIAS
+761 REQQWADFTIVS
-773 RGERR
+773 REKPRQT
-778 EPEKTGASGKKEKR
+778 EKTAFPAKQEKR
-792 FTGRKRRP
+792 TSGRGRRN
-800 AEGKKAPAKARGKR
+800 R
-814 P
+814 

>member
-1 MTQGGSGKEKN
+1 MGMGDTF
-12 GQRMHRPR
+12 
-20 LEAAQKPP
+20 
-28 YDGINGNGRPLSRN
+28 SRN

-47 TTLKDRLIRHLEDG
+47 HSLKDRLIRHMEDG
-61 HYEPQSKSELARALN
+61 RYEPQSKSELARALN
-76 VDSRQKQDFRALVD
+76 VDSRQKLDFRALVD
-90 QLEEEGRLVRLQK
+90 QMEEEGKLVRLQK

-131 PKKEDPAAAA
+131 PRKGDPAAAA
-141 MGWDLEAIPELE
+141 LGWDTEAIPELE
-153 LKPNHLGTALDGD
+153 LKPNRLGTALDGD

-175 ASRGRRN
+175 AARGRRN
-182 DRRDRFARPDTG
+182 IRRDRFSSPDAG

-206 RSRWLGTFR
+206 RSRWLGVFR
-215 AGKNKLGRVLGD
+215 TGKNKPGRVLGD
-227 GIGSPA
+227 GVSSPS
-233 SIELAEKPAMEVLPG
+233 SIELAEKPAMEVLLG

-256 SRGEEKKAPRGKIVE
+256 TCGEEKKAPRGKIVE
-271 VLGYPDDPHVDMES
+271 VLGYPDEPHVDMEA
-285 VIRKYDLPV
+285 VIRKYGLSA
-294 EFPSPVLREVETLSK
+294 EFPASVLRELETLPQN
-309 APSPRELARREDWT
+309 PSPGELARRENWT

-329 IDPASAKD
+329 IDPASARD
-337 FDDAISIKATPQ
+337 FDDAISITATPS

-361 HFVKPGSELDK
+361 HFVRPGGALDG

-415 KFDKKGKLLG
+415 KFDQKGKMLR

-437 RLTYQEAFTMMKGH
+437 RLTYQEAFAMLKGN
-451 DKGEIPSMV
+451 DKGEVPSTV
-460 REAWKLASILRRNR
+460 REAWNLASILRRNR

-496 VTDIITEEYDESHQ
+496 VTGIITEEYDESHQ
-510 LIEECMLAANGAVA
+510 LIEECMLAANEAVA
-524 LTLKNK
+524 LALKNG

-536 RVHEEPDSAKLFEF
+536 RVHEEPDSSKLFEF

-558 HPVHDI
+558 YPVHDI

-572 LMKSIKGTPDEQ
+572 LMKSIKGSPDEQ

-628 VHRSLDPLLANPPK
+628 VHRSLNPLLANPPK
-642 GAKGPGSV
+642 GAKGAGSAG
-650 SRLEED
+650 RLEED
-656 AEHISETERTSASA
+656 AEHISETERISASA

-687 FAEHPEVHDALI
+687 YTEHPEVHEALV
-699 TETRPFGVMLEIPR
+699 TETRHFGVLLEIPR
-713 LQIKGLIKPDQL
+713 LQIKGLVKPDKL

-731 YEAFANRWK
+731 YEAFASRWK
-740 SDHGTVLCAG
+740 NDHGSVLCAG

-761 RDQQWADFTIAS
+761 REQQWADFAIVS
-773 RGERR
+773 R
-778 EPEKTGASGKKEKR
+778 EKPRQTGKTA
-792 FTGRKRRP
+792 F
-800 AEGKKAPAKARGKR
+800 PAKQEKGTSGHGRR
-814 P
+814 NR

>member
-1 MTQGGSGKEKN
+1 MMVPMGMGDTF
-12 GQRMHRPR
+12 
-20 LEAAQKPP
+20 
-28 YDGINGNGRPLSRN
+28 SRN

-47 TTLKDRLIRHLEDG
+47 HSLKDRLIRHMEDG
-61 HYEPQSKSELARALN
+61 RYEPQSKSELARALN
-76 VDSRQKQDFRALVD
+76 VDSRQKLDFRALVD
-90 QLEEEGRLVRLQK
+90 QMEEEGKLVRLQK

-131 PKKEDPAAAA
+131 PRKGDPAAAA
-141 MGWDLEAIPELE
+141 LGWDTEAIPELE
-153 LKPNHLGTALDGD
+153 LKPNRLGTALDGD

-175 ASRGRRN
+175 AARGRRN
-182 DRRDRFARPDTG
+182 IRRDRFSSPDAG

-206 RSRWLGTFR
+206 RSRWLGVFR
-215 AGKNKLGRVLGD
+215 TGKNKPGRVLGD
-227 GIGSPA
+227 GVSSPS

-256 SRGEEKKAPRGKIVE
+256 TCGEEKKAPRGKIVE
-271 VLGYPDDPHVDMES
+271 VLGYPDEPHVDMEA
-285 VIRKYDLPV
+285 VIRKYGLSA
-294 EFPSPVLREVETLSK
+294 EFPASVLRELETLPQN
-309 APSPRELARREDWT
+309 PSPGELARRENWT

-329 IDPASAKD
+329 IDPASARD
-337 FDDAISIKATPQ
+337 FDDAISITATPS

-361 HFVKPGSELDK
+361 HFVRPGGALDG

-415 KFDKKGKLLG
+415 KFDQKGKMLR

-437 RLTYQEAFTMMKGH
+437 RLTYQEAFAMLKGN
-451 DKGEIPSMV
+451 DKGEVPSTV
-460 REAWKLASILRRNR
+460 REAWNLASILRRNR

-496 VTDIITEEYDESHQ
+496 VTGIITEEYDESHQ
-510 LIEECMLAANGAVA
+510 LIEECMLAANEAVA
-524 LTLKNK
+524 LALKNG

-536 RVHEEPDSAKLFEF
+536 RVHEEPDSSKLFEF

-558 HPVHDI
+558 YPVHDI

-572 LMKSIKGTPDEQ
+572 LMKSIKGSPDEQ
-584 LLKLALLKSLM
+584 LLKLVLLKSLM

-628 VHRSLDPLLANPPK
+628 VHRSLNPLLANPPK
-642 GAKGPGSV
+642 GAKGAGSAG
-650 SRLEED
+650 RLEED
-656 AEHISETERTSASA
+656 AEHISETERISASA

-687 FAEHPEVHDALI
+687 YTEHPEVHEALV
-699 TETRPFGVMLEIPR
+699 TETRHFGVLLEIPR
-713 LQIKGLIKPDQL
+713 LQIKGLVKPDKL

-731 YEAFANRWK
+731 YEAFASRWK
-740 SDHGTVLCAG
+740 NDHGSVLCAG

-761 RDQQWADFTIAS
+761 REQQWADFAIVS
-773 RGERR
+773 R
-778 EPEKTGASGKKEKR
+778 EKPRQTGKTA
-792 FTGRKRRP
+792 F
-800 AEGKKAPAKARGKR
+800 PAKQEKGTSGHGRR
-814 P
+814 NR

>member
-1 MTQGGSGKEKN
+1 MMVSMGMGDTF
-12 GQRMHRPR
+12 
-20 LEAAQKPP
+20 
-28 YDGINGNGRPLSRN
+28 SRN

-47 TTLKDRLIRHLEDG
+47 HSLKDRLIRHMEDG
-61 HYEPQSKSELARALN
+61 RYEPQSKSELARALN
-76 VDSRQKQDFRALVD
+76 VDSRQKLDFRALVD
-90 QLEEEGRLVRLQK
+90 QMEEEGKLVRLQK

-131 PKKEDPAAAA
+131 PRKGDPAAAA
-141 MGWDLEAIPELE
+141 LGWDTEAIPELE
-153 LKPNHLGTALDGD
+153 LKPNRLGTALDGD
-166 RVAVRVERK
+166 RVTVRVERK
-175 ASRGRRN
+175 AARGRRN
-182 DRRDRFARPDTG
+182 IRRDRFSSPDAG

-206 RSRWLGTFR
+206 RSRWLGVFR
-215 AGKNKLGRVLGD
+215 TGKNKPGRVLGD
-227 GIGSPA
+227 GVSSPS

-256 SRGEEKKAPRGKIVE
+256 TCGEEKKAPRGKIVE
-271 VLGYPDDPHVDMES
+271 VLGYPDEPHVDMEA
-285 VIRKYDLPV
+285 VIRKYGLSA
-294 EFPSPVLREVETLSK
+294 EFPASVLRELETLPQN
-309 APSPRELARREDWT
+309 PSPGELARRENWT

-329 IDPASAKD
+329 IDPASARD
-337 FDDAISIKATPQ
+337 FDDAISITATPS

-361 HFVKPGSELDK
+361 HFVRPGGALDG

-415 KFDKKGKLLG
+415 KFDQKGKMLR

-437 RLTYQEAFTMMKGH
+437 RLTYQEAFAMLKGN
-451 DKGEIPSMV
+451 DKGEVPSTV
-460 REAWKLASILRRNR
+460 REAWNLASILRRNR

-496 VTDIITEEYDESHQ
+496 VTGIITEEYDESHQ
-510 LIEECMLAANGAVA
+510 LIEECMLAANEAVA
-524 LTLKNK
+524 LALKNG

-550 GQLCKLYG
+550 GQLCRLYG

-572 LMKSIKGTPDEQ
+572 LMKSIKGSPDEQ

-628 VHRSLDPLLANPPK
+628 VHRSLNPLLANPPK
-642 GAKGPGSV
+642 GAKGAGSAG
-650 SRLEED
+650 RLEED
-656 AEHISETERTSASA
+656 AEHISETERISASA

-687 FAEHPEVHDALI
+687 YTEHPEVHEALV
-699 TETRPFGVMLEIPR
+699 TETRHFGVLLETPR
-713 LQIKGLIKPDQL
+713 LQIKGLVKPDKL

-731 YEAFANRWK
+731 YEAFASRWK
-740 SDHGTVLCAG
+740 NDHGSVLCAG

-761 RDQQWADFTIAS
+761 REQQWADFAIVS
-773 RGERR
+773 R
-778 EPEKTGASGKKEKR
+778 EKPRQTGKTA
-792 FTGRKRRP
+792 F
-800 AEGKKAPAKARGKR
+800 PAKQEKGTSGHGRR
-814 P
+814 NR

>member
-1 MTQGGSGKEKN
+1 MMVPMGMGDTF
-12 GQRMHRPR
+12 
-20 LEAAQKPP
+20 
-28 YDGINGNGRPLSRN
+28 SRN

-47 TTLKDRLIRHLEDG
+47 HSLKDRLIRHMEDG
-61 HYEPQSKSELARALN
+61 RYEPQSKSELARALN
-76 VDSRQKQDFRALVD
+76 VDSRQKLDFRALVD
-90 QLEEEGRLVRLQK
+90 QMEEEGKLVRLQK

-131 PKKEDPAAAA
+131 PRKGDPAAAA
-141 MGWDLEAIPELE
+141 LGWDTEAIPELE
-153 LKPNHLGTALDGD
+153 LKPNRLGTALDGD

-175 ASRGRRN
+175 AARGRRN
-182 DRRDRFARPDTG
+182 IRRDRFSSPDAG

-206 RSRWLGTFR
+206 RSRWLGVFR
-215 AGKNKLGRVLGD
+215 TGKNKPGRVLGD
-227 GIGSPA
+227 GVSSPS

-256 SRGEEKKAPRGKIVE
+256 TCGEEKKAPRGKIGE
-271 VLGYPDDPHVDMES
+271 GLGYPDEPHVDMEA
-285 VIRKYDLPV
+285 VIRKYGLSA
-294 EFPSPVLREVETLSK
+294 EFPASVLRELETLPQN
-309 APSPRELARREDWT
+309 PSPGELARRENWT

-329 IDPASAKD
+329 IDPASARD
-337 FDDAISIKATPQ
+337 FDDAISITATPS

-361 HFVKPGSELDK
+361 HFVRPGGALDG

-415 KFDKKGKLLG
+415 KFDQKGKMLR

-437 RLTYQEAFTMMKGH
+437 RLTYQEAFAMLKGN
-451 DKGEIPSMV
+451 DKGEVPSTV
-460 REAWKLASILRRNR
+460 REAWNLASILRRNR

-496 VTDIITEEYDESHQ
+496 VTGIITEEYDESHQ
-510 LIEECMLAANGAVA
+510 LIEECMLAANEAVA
-524 LTLKNK
+524 LALKNG

-536 RVHEEPDSAKLFEF
+536 RVHEEPDSSKLFEF

-558 HPVHDI
+558 YPVHDI

-572 LMKSIKGTPDEQ
+572 LMKSIKGSPDEQ

-628 VHRSLDPLLANPPK
+628 VHRSLNPLLANPPK
-642 GAKGPGSV
+642 GAKGAGSAG
-650 SRLEED
+650 RLEED
-656 AEHISETERTSASA
+656 AEHISETERISASA

-687 FAEHPEVHDALI
+687 YTEHPEVHEALV
-699 TETRPFGVMLEIPR
+699 TETRHFGVLLEIPR
-713 LQIKGLIKPDQL
+713 LQIKGLVKPDKL

-731 YEAFANRWK
+731 YEAFASRWK
-740 SDHGTVLCAG
+740 NDHGSVLCAG

-761 RDQQWADFTIAS
+761 REQQWADFAIVS
-773 RGERR
+773 R
-778 EPEKTGASGKKEKR
+778 EKPRQTGKTA
-792 FTGRKRRP
+792 F
-800 AEGKKAPAKARGKR
+800 PAKQEKGTSGHGRR
-814 P
+814 NR